1 MERTFLKKML
11 AIGLSAAM
19 AFTAAP
25 FLAQNTQAI
34 EAEAADTLTVTYTV
48 QINQNENM
56 FSSIMSSINAARA
69 PKTSAENNADSSGT
83 TTSASGTDLVYN
95 GDIEQFAID
104 RAQDLALYNTTDG
117 TKSNG
122 DSEMTADAER
132 AEVEAF
138 VTYSGALNSTPADDW
153 SKNASV
159 LNTEYK
165 SAGIGHVTYA
175 DQEFYCIVLSKNPK
189 PSKNTVNYAKTQISQ
204 VQNYLA
210 YNNVGKI
217 YAKYS
222 YNGSSDFTPVEFV
235 DGNGLSTAKYPGT
248 INVTYGQSA
257 EIPTL
262 KYAVSPKNVSGASS
276 DSVYEISQ
284 PAASPTVND
293 SNGIS
298 VSGNQVTGK
307 TIGSYTVSYVD
318 SVAGKK
324 TSFDIPVTVA
334 AADLSGGT
342 MTVDNSK
349 KYYANGTASEPDVT
363 IRVGDKI
370 LTKDT
375 DYTLAYANN
384 NPATSVT
391 NPQKA
396 TITATGKGNYTGTL
410 TGDFTI
416 QPSTGGDL
424 TGATITVTEK
434 NIVYDGKEKKP
445 KATVVLNGVTV
456 PESSYTLKYSN
467 NVKAGTA
474 TIVAA
479 AKSGDERYSKTA
491 KGTFKIAQADLSTA
505 DFTFADSDNKSN
517 TSPQYSYTGADIKPE
532 PGIKVGSETLKKNT
546 DFTYSYSNNKSIG
559 TTATVTITGKG
570 NYTGTAFAY
579 FEITQGNLAKAT
591 ITPTPS
597 TFTYNGQKQY
607 PAVVVVSIGSHQ
619 LVQGRDYTI
628 SAFPNSVDAGTYNFT
643 ITGINNFKGTDT
655 TTAFIGTLPY
665 PVSAEEFGTRLPEGS
680 SVEIVSASKEQ
691 TNIFVLCYDDVAQ
704 ETEDALRKNSFASVS
719 ENEKFT
725 PAELT
730 EQMMKRCVEL
740 EKQRDE
746 AVEKIKKLA
755 ENRQQLK
762 FAVDYLA
769 MRKDKYEAL
778 SALGF
783 TENTFVLTGF
793 IPEKYCES
801 LRKEIEK
808 KHTAYIEF
816 TDPTDEDDV
825 PVLLENG
832 RFSAPVEGI
841 TKMYAM
847 PSKDDVDPTP
857 VMAFFY
863 YLFFG
868 MMLSDAGYGLLMVIG
883 TTFALKK
890 FRLEDSMKKTLTM
903 FRNCGISTVIWGALF
918 GSWFGDIVQVV
929 GREFFGREIGSIA
942 LWFQPLDDPIKLLLF
957 SFGLGILHLFLGV
970 AVSFHMSWKDGR
982 KLDAFCDSVPVYLTV
997 LGVAPLGAGI
1007 LTEVPAVLKTIGSYM
1022 MIAGVILLVL
1032 TAGRSSKSI
1041 FGKFFGGLYALYNT
1055 ATGYLSDIL
1064 SYSRLLAL
1072 GLATGSIASVINLI
1086 GTMPENKIVKLVLLI
1101 VVFAVGH
1108 TANLA
1113 INLLGAYVHTDRL
1126 QFVELFSKFYTG
1138 GGREFQPLT
1147 VNTKYIKFKEENI
1160 ND

>member
-48 QINQNENM
+48 QVNQNENM

-117 TKSNG
+117 TKPNG
-122 DSEMTADAER
+122 NSEMTADAKS
-132 AEVEAF
+132 AGVEAF

-175 DQEFYCIVLSKNPK
+175 DQEFYCIVLSKEAK
-189 PSKNTVNYAKTQISQ
+189 PSKNTVDYTKTQIISP
-204 VQNYLA
+204 VTNHLA

-284 PAASPTVND
+284 TAAIPTVND

-307 TIGSYTVSYVD
+307 KIGSYTVSYVD

-363 IRVGDKI
+363 IRVGDKT

-532 PGIKVGSETLKKNT
+532 PGIKVDSLTLTKNT
-546 DFTYSYSNNKSIG
+546 DFTYSYSNNKAIG
-559 TTATVTITGKG
+559 TQAAVTVTGKG
-570 NYTGTAFAY
+570 NFTGTASMN
-579 FEITQGNLAKAT
+579 FEITQGDITKAT
-591 ITPTPS
+591 VTATPSS
-597 TFTYNGQKQY
+597 TFTYNGQRQY
-607 PAVVVVSIGSHQ
+607 PSYVMVSIDGHQ
-619 LVQGRDYTI
+619 LTQGVDYDL
-628 SAFPNSVDAGTYNFT
+628 SPFPTDAVNAGTYRYT
-643 ITGINNFKGTDT
+643 ITGKNNFKGTGT
-655 TTAFIGTLPY
+655 TTATGTT
-665 PVSAEEFGTRLPEGS
+665 SGTGS
-680 SVEIVSASKEQ
+680 TSTSSTTNTTSTNGTTSSDNAIVSTDKVAGTITAQYTIQAKDVSKASDISVPKISNK
-691 TNIFVLCYDDVAQ
+691 TYNGKAQ
-704 ETEDALRKNSFASVS
+704 K
-719 ENEKFT
+719 
-725 PAELT
+725 PAVTVVDNTRGAVLT
-730 EQMMKRCVEL
+730 EGTDYTRTDASNTTPGTATVTLTFSGNYTGTKTL
-740 EKQRDE
+740 SY
-746 AVEKIKKLA
+746 KIVPKKT
-755 ENRQQLK
+755 
-762 FAVDYLA
+762 
-769 MRKDKYEAL
+769 
-778 SALGF
+778 S
-783 TENTFVLTGF
+783 
-793 IPEKYCES
+793 IS
-801 LRKEIEK
+801 
-808 KHTAYIEF
+808 
-816 TDPTDEDDV
+816 
-825 PVLLENG
+825 
-832 RFSAPVEGI
+832 RFSAG
-841 TKMYAM
+841 
-847 PSKDDVDPTP
+847 
-857 VMAFFY
+857 
-863 YLFFG
+863 
-868 MMLSDAGYGLLMVIG
+868 
-883 TTFALKK
+883 KK
-890 FRLEDSMKKTLTM
+890 KATVSYKKVS
-903 FRNCGISTVIWGALF
+903 GISGY
-918 GSWFGDIVQVV
+918 QV
-929 GREFFGREIGSIA
+929 
-942 LWFQPLDDPIKLLLF
+942 K
-957 SFGLGILHLFLGV
+957 
-970 AVSFHMSWKDGR
+970 
-982 KLDAFCDSVPVYLTV
+982 
-997 LGVAPLGAGI
+997 AG
-1007 LTEVPAVLKTIGSYM
+1007 
-1022 MIAGVILLVL
+1022 
-1032 TAGRSSKSI
+1032 
-1041 FGKFFGGLYALYNT
+1041 
-1055 ATGYLSDIL
+1055 
-1064 SYSRLLAL
+1064 
-1072 GLATGSIASVINLI
+1072 
-1086 GTMPENKIVKLVLLI
+1086 
-1101 VVFAVGH
+1101 
-1108 TANLA
+1108 
-1113 INLLGAYVHTDRL
+1113 TDRA
-1126 QFVELFSKFYTG
+1126 VTKETKTNN
-1138 GGREFQPLT
+1138 T
-1147 VNTKYIKFKEENI
+1147 TKTKYTMNSLKSKKRYYFKVRTYYTTSAGKKAYSSWSGVKSVKVK
-1160 ND
+1160 

>member
-48 QINQNENM
+48 QVNQNENM

-117 TKSNG
+117 TKPNG
-122 DSEMTADAER
+122 NSEMTADAKS
-132 AEVEAF
+132 AGVEAF

-175 DQEFYCIVLSKNPK
+175 DQEFYCIVLSKEAK
-189 PSKNTVNYAKTQISQ
+189 PSKNTVDYTKTQIISP
-204 VQNYLA
+204 VTNHLA

-284 PAASPTVND
+284 TAAIPTVND

-307 TIGSYTVSYVD
+307 KIGSYTVSYVD

-324 TSFDIPVTVA
+324 TSFDIPVTVV

-410 TGDFTI
+410 TGDFSI

-532 PGIKVGSETLKKNT
+532 PGIKVDSLTLTKNT
-546 DFTYSYSNNKSIG
+546 DFTYSYSNNKAIG
-559 TTATVTITGKG
+559 TQAAVTVTGKGNFTGTASMNFEITQGDITKATVTATPSSTFMYNGQRQYPSYVMVSIDGHQLTQGVDYDLSPFPTDAVNAGTYRYTITGKNNFKGTGTTTATGTTSGTGSTSTSSTTNTTSTNGTTSSDNAIVSTDKAAGTITAQYTIQAKDVSKASDISVPKISNKTYNGKAQKPAVTVVDNTRGVVLTEGTDYTRTDASNTTPGTATVTLTFSG
-570 NYTGTAFAY
+570 NYTGTKTLSYKIVPKKTSISRVSA
-579 FEITQGNLAKAT
+579 GKKKAT
-591 ITPTPS
+591 
-597 TFTYNGQKQY
+597 
-607 PAVVVVSIGSHQ
+607 VSYKKVSG
-619 LVQGRDYTI
+619 I
-628 SAFPNSVDAGTYNFT
+628 SGYQVKAGTNRAVT
-643 ITGINNFKGTDT
+643 KETKTNNT
-655 TTAFIGTLPY
+655 T
-665 PVSAEEFGTRLPEGS
+665 
-680 SVEIVSASKEQ
+680 K
-691 TNIFVLCYDDVAQ
+691 
-704 ETEDALRKNSFASVS
+704 
-719 ENEKFT
+719 
-725 PAELT
+725 
-730 EQMMKRCVEL
+730 
-740 EKQRDE
+740 
-746 AVEKIKKLA
+746 
-755 ENRQQLK
+755 
-762 FAVDYLA
+762 
-769 MRKDKYEAL
+769 
-778 SALGF
+778 
-783 TENTFVLTGF
+783 
-793 IPEKYCES
+793 
-801 LRKEIEK
+801 
-808 KHTAYIEF
+808 
-816 TDPTDEDDV
+816 
-825 PVLLENG
+825 
-832 RFSAPVEGI
+832 
-841 TKMYAM
+841 
-847 PSKDDVDPTP
+847 
-857 VMAFFY
+857 
-863 YLFFG
+863 
-868 MMLSDAGYGLLMVIG
+868 
-883 TTFALKK
+883 
-890 FRLEDSMKKTLTM
+890 
-903 FRNCGISTVIWGALF
+903 
-918 GSWFGDIVQVV
+918 
-929 GREFFGREIGSIA
+929 
-942 LWFQPLDDPIKLLLF
+942 
-957 SFGLGILHLFLGV
+957 
-970 AVSFHMSWKDGR
+970 
-982 KLDAFCDSVPVYLTV
+982 
-997 LGVAPLGAGI
+997 
-1007 LTEVPAVLKTIGSYM
+1007 
-1022 MIAGVILLVL
+1022 
-1032 TAGRSSKSI
+1032 
-1041 FGKFFGGLYALYNT
+1041 
-1055 ATGYLSDIL
+1055 
-1064 SYSRLLAL
+1064 
-1072 GLATGSIASVINLI
+1072 
-1086 GTMPENKIVKLVLLI
+1086 
-1101 VVFAVGH
+1101 
-1108 TANLA
+1108 
-1113 INLLGAYVHTDRL
+1113 
-1126 QFVELFSKFYTG
+1126 
-1138 GGREFQPLT
+1138 
-1147 VNTKYIKFKEENI
+1147 TKYTMNSLKSKKRYYFKVRTYYTTSAGKKVYSSWSGVKSVKVK
-1160 ND
+1160 

>member
-117 TKSNG
+117 TKPNG

-175 DQEFYCIVLSKNPK
+175 DQEFYCIVLSKNTK

-318 SVAGKK
+318 SMAGKK

-532 PGIKVGSETLKKNT
+532 PGIKVDSLTLTKNT
-546 DFTYSYSNNKSIG
+546 DFTYSYSNNKAIG
-559 TTATVTITGKG
+559 TQAAVTVTGKG
-570 NYTGTAFAY
+570 NFTGTASMN
-579 FEITQGNLAKAT
+579 FEITQGDITKAT
-591 ITPTPS
+591 VTATPSS
-597 TFTYNGQKQY
+597 TFTYNGQRQY
-607 PAVVVVSIGSHQ
+607 PSYVMVSIDGHQ
-619 LVQGRDYTI
+619 LTQGVDYDL
-628 SAFPNSVDAGTYNFT
+628 SPFPTDAVNAGTYRYT
-643 ITGINNFKGTDT
+643 ITGKNNFKGTGT
-655 TTAFIGTLPY
+655 TTATGTTSGTGSTSASSTTNTTATNGTTSSDNAIVSTDKAAGTITAQYTIQAKDVSKASDISVPKISDRTYNGKAQKPAVTVVDNTRGAVLTRTDASNTTPGTATVTLTFSGNY
-665 PVSAEEFGTRLPEGS
+665 TGTKTLSYKIVPKETSISRVSAGKKKAT
-680 SVEIVSASKEQ
+680 VSYK
-691 TNIFVLCYDDVAQ
+691 
-704 ETEDALRKNSFASVS
+704 KVS
-719 ENEKFT
+719 
-725 PAELT
+725 
-730 EQMMKRCVEL
+730 
-740 EKQRDE
+740 
-746 AVEKIKKLA
+746 
-755 ENRQQLK
+755 
-762 FAVDYLA
+762 
-769 MRKDKYEAL
+769 
-778 SALGF
+778 
-783 TENTFVLTGF
+783 
-793 IPEKYCES
+793 
-801 LRKEIEK
+801 
-808 KHTAYIEF
+808 
-816 TDPTDEDDV
+816 
-825 PVLLENG
+825 
-832 RFSAPVEGI
+832 
-841 TKMYAM
+841 
-847 PSKDDVDPTP
+847 
-857 VMAFFY
+857 
-863 YLFFG
+863 
-868 MMLSDAGYGLLMVIG
+868 
-883 TTFALKK
+883 
-890 FRLEDSMKKTLTM
+890 
-903 FRNCGISTVIWGALF
+903 GISGY
-918 GSWFGDIVQVV
+918 QV
-929 GREFFGREIGSIA
+929 
-942 LWFQPLDDPIKLLLF
+942 K
-957 SFGLGILHLFLGV
+957 
-970 AVSFHMSWKDGR
+970 
-982 KLDAFCDSVPVYLTV
+982 
-997 LGVAPLGAGI
+997 AG
-1007 LTEVPAVLKTIGSYM
+1007 
-1022 MIAGVILLVL
+1022 
-1032 TAGRSSKSI
+1032 
-1041 FGKFFGGLYALYNT
+1041 
-1055 ATGYLSDIL
+1055 
-1064 SYSRLLAL
+1064 
-1072 GLATGSIASVINLI
+1072 
-1086 GTMPENKIVKLVLLI
+1086 
-1101 VVFAVGH
+1101 
-1108 TANLA
+1108 
-1113 INLLGAYVHTDRL
+1113 TDRE
-1126 QFVELFSKFYTG
+1126 VTKGTK
-1138 GGREFQPLT
+1138 T
-1147 VNTKYIKFKEENI
+1147 NNTTKTKYTMNSLKSKKRYYFKVRTYYTTSAGKKAYSSWSGVKSVKVK
-1160 ND
+1160 

>member
-48 QINQNENM
+48 QVNQNENM

-117 TKSNG
+117 TKPNG
-122 DSEMTADAER
+122 NSEMTADAKS
-132 AEVEAF
+132 AGVEAF

-175 DQEFYCIVLSKNPK
+175 DQEFYCIVLSKEAK
-189 PSKNTVNYAKTQISQ
+189 PSKNTVDYTKTQIISP
-204 VQNYLA
+204 VTNHLA

-284 PAASPTVND
+284 TAAIPTVND

-307 TIGSYTVSYVD
+307 KIGSYTVSYVD

-363 IRVGDKI
+363 IRVGDKT

-479 AKSGDERYSKTA
+479 AKSGDERYSGVA
-491 KGTFKIAQADLSTA
+491 KGTFTIAQADLSTA

-532 PGIKVGSETLKKNT
+532 PGIKVDSLTLTKNT
-546 DFTYSYSNNKSIG
+546 DFTYSYSNNKAIG
-559 TTATVTITGKG
+559 TQAAVTVTGKG
-570 NYTGTAFAY
+570 NFTGTASMN
-579 FEITQGNLAKAT
+579 FEITQGDITKAT
-591 ITPTPS
+591 VTATPSS
-597 TFTYNGQKQY
+597 TFTYNGQRQY
-607 PAVVVVSIGSHQ
+607 PSYVMVSIDGHQ
-619 LVQGRDYTI
+619 LTQGVDYDL
-628 SAFPNSVDAGTYNFT
+628 SPFPTDAVNAGTYRYT
-643 ITGINNFKGTDT
+643 ITGKNNFKGTGT
-655 TTAFIGTLPY
+655 TTATGTTSGTGSTSTSSTTNTTSTNGTTSSDNAIVSTDKVAGTITAQYTIQAKDVSKASDISVPKISNKTYNGKAQKPAVTVVDNTRGAVLTEGTDYTRTDASNTTPGTATVTLTFSGNY
-665 PVSAEEFGTRLPEGS
+665 TGTKTLSYKIVPKKTSISRVSAGKKKAT
-680 SVEIVSASKEQ
+680 VSYK
-691 TNIFVLCYDDVAQ
+691 
-704 ETEDALRKNSFASVS
+704 KVS
-719 ENEKFT
+719 
-725 PAELT
+725 
-730 EQMMKRCVEL
+730 
-740 EKQRDE
+740 
-746 AVEKIKKLA
+746 
-755 ENRQQLK
+755 
-762 FAVDYLA
+762 
-769 MRKDKYEAL
+769 
-778 SALGF
+778 
-783 TENTFVLTGF
+783 
-793 IPEKYCES
+793 
-801 LRKEIEK
+801 
-808 KHTAYIEF
+808 
-816 TDPTDEDDV
+816 
-825 PVLLENG
+825 
-832 RFSAPVEGI
+832 
-841 TKMYAM
+841 
-847 PSKDDVDPTP
+847 
-857 VMAFFY
+857 
-863 YLFFG
+863 
-868 MMLSDAGYGLLMVIG
+868 
-883 TTFALKK
+883 
-890 FRLEDSMKKTLTM
+890 
-903 FRNCGISTVIWGALF
+903 GISGY
-918 GSWFGDIVQVV
+918 QV
-929 GREFFGREIGSIA
+929 
-942 LWFQPLDDPIKLLLF
+942 K
-957 SFGLGILHLFLGV
+957 
-970 AVSFHMSWKDGR
+970 
-982 KLDAFCDSVPVYLTV
+982 
-997 LGVAPLGAGI
+997 AG
-1007 LTEVPAVLKTIGSYM
+1007 
-1022 MIAGVILLVL
+1022 
-1032 TAGRSSKSI
+1032 
-1041 FGKFFGGLYALYNT
+1041 
-1055 ATGYLSDIL
+1055 
-1064 SYSRLLAL
+1064 
-1072 GLATGSIASVINLI
+1072 
-1086 GTMPENKIVKLVLLI
+1086 
-1101 VVFAVGH
+1101 
-1108 TANLA
+1108 
-1113 INLLGAYVHTDRL
+1113 TDRA
-1126 QFVELFSKFYTG
+1126 VTKETKTNN
-1138 GGREFQPLT
+1138 T
-1147 VNTKYIKFKEENI
+1147 TKTKYTMNSLKSKKRYYFKVRTYYTTSAGKKAYSSWSGVKSVKVK
-1160 ND
+1160 

>member
-19 AFTAAP
+19 TFTAAP
-25 FLAQNTQAI
+25 FLAQNTEAL
-34 EAEAADTLTVTYTV
+34 EAEAADILTVTYTV
-48 QINQNENM
+48 QVNQNENM

-117 TKSNG
+117 TKPNG
-122 DSEMTADAER
+122 NSEMTADAKS
-132 AEVEAF
+132 AGVEAF

-175 DQEFYCIVLSKNPK
+175 DQEFYCIVLSKEAK
-189 PSKNTVNYAKTQISQ
+189 PSKNTVDYTKTQIISP
-204 VQNYLA
+204 VTNYLA

-284 PAASPTVND
+284 TAASPTVND

-532 PGIKVGSETLKKNT
+532 PGIKVDSLTLTKNT
-546 DFTYSYSNNKSIG
+546 DFTYSYSNNKAIG
-559 TTATVTITGKG
+559 TQAAVTVTGKG
-570 NYTGTAFAY
+570 NFTGTASMN
-579 FEITQGNLAKAT
+579 FEITQGDITKAT
-591 ITPTPS
+591 VTATPSS
-597 TFTYNGQKQY
+597 TFTYNGQRQY
-607 PAVVVVSIGSHQ
+607 PSYVMVSINGHQ
-619 LVQGRDYTI
+619 LTQGVDYDL
-628 SAFPNSVDAGTYNFT
+628 SPFPTDAVNAGTYRYT
-643 ITGINNFKGTDT
+643 ITGKNNFKGTGT
-655 TTAFIGTLPY
+655 TTATGTTSGTGSTSTSSTTNTTSTNGTTSSDNAIVSTDKAAGTITAQYTIQAKDVSKASDISVPKISDKTYNGKAQKPAVTVVDNTRGAVLTEGTDYTRTDASNTTPGTATVTLTFSGNY
-665 PVSAEEFGTRLPEGS
+665 TGTKTLSYKIVPKKTSISRVSAGKKKAT
-680 SVEIVSASKEQ
+680 VSYK
-691 TNIFVLCYDDVAQ
+691 
-704 ETEDALRKNSFASVS
+704 KVS
-719 ENEKFT
+719 
-725 PAELT
+725 
-730 EQMMKRCVEL
+730 
-740 EKQRDE
+740 
-746 AVEKIKKLA
+746 
-755 ENRQQLK
+755 
-762 FAVDYLA
+762 
-769 MRKDKYEAL
+769 
-778 SALGF
+778 
-783 TENTFVLTGF
+783 
-793 IPEKYCES
+793 
-801 LRKEIEK
+801 
-808 KHTAYIEF
+808 
-816 TDPTDEDDV
+816 
-825 PVLLENG
+825 
-832 RFSAPVEGI
+832 
-841 TKMYAM
+841 
-847 PSKDDVDPTP
+847 
-857 VMAFFY
+857 
-863 YLFFG
+863 
-868 MMLSDAGYGLLMVIG
+868 
-883 TTFALKK
+883 
-890 FRLEDSMKKTLTM
+890 
-903 FRNCGISTVIWGALF
+903 GISGY
-918 GSWFGDIVQVV
+918 QVKA
-929 GREFFGREIGSIA
+929 GTNR
-942 LWFQPLDDPIKLLLF
+942 
-957 SFGLGILHLFLGV
+957 
-970 AVSFHMSWKDGR
+970 AV
-982 KLDAFCDSVPVYLTV
+982 
-997 LGVAPLGAGI
+997 
-1007 LTEVPAVLKTIGSYM
+1007 TEGTKTN
-1022 MIAGVILLVL
+1022 
-1032 TAGRSSKSI
+1032 
-1041 FGKFFGGLYALYNT
+1041 NT
-1055 ATGYLSDIL
+1055 T
-1064 SYSRLLAL
+1064 
-1072 GLATGSIASVINLI
+1072 
-1086 GTMPENKIVKLVLLI
+1086 K
-1101 VVFAVGH
+1101 
-1108 TANLA
+1108 
-1113 INLLGAYVHTDRL
+1113 
-1126 QFVELFSKFYTG
+1126 
-1138 GGREFQPLT
+1138 
-1147 VNTKYIKFKEENI
+1147 TKYTMNSLKSKKRYYFKVRTYYTTSAGKKAYSSWSGVKSVKVK
-1160 ND
+1160 

>member
-1 MERTFLKKML
+1 MAKLRMKKIEL
-11 AIGLSAAM
+11 I
-19 AFTAAP
+19 AP
-25 FLAQNTQAI
+25 
-34 EAEAADTLTVTYTV
+34 LT
-48 QINQNENM
+48 
-56 FSSIMSSINAARA
+56 
-69 PKTSAENNADSSGT
+69 D
-83 TTSASGTDLVYN
+83 
-95 GDIEQFAID
+95 
-104 RAQDLALYNTTDG
+104 
-117 TKSNG
+117 
-122 DSEMTADAER
+122 
-132 AEVEAF
+132 
-138 VTYSGALNSTPADDW
+138 
-153 SKNASV
+153 
-159 LNTEYK
+159 
-165 SAGIGHVTYA
+165 
-175 DQEFYCIVLSKNPK
+175 
-189 PSKNTVNYAKTQISQ
+189 
-204 VQNYLA
+204 
-210 YNNVGKI
+210 
-217 YAKYS
+217 
-222 YNGSSDFTPVEFV
+222 
-235 DGNGLSTAKYPGT
+235 
-248 INVTYGQSA
+248 
-257 EIPTL
+257 
-262 KYAVSPKNVSGASS
+262 
-276 DSVYEISQ
+276 
-284 PAASPTVND
+284 
-293 SNGIS
+293 
-298 VSGNQVTGK
+298 
-307 TIGSYTVSYVD
+307 
-318 SVAGKK
+318 
-324 TSFDIPVTVA
+324 
-334 AADLSGGT
+334 
-342 MTVDNSK
+342 SK
-349 KYYANGTASEPDVT
+349 KIIELLQRRGVVELCRNEDEGLEQ
-363 IRVGDKI
+363 
-370 LTKDT
+370 
-375 DYTLAYANN
+375 
-384 NPATSVT
+384 TSVT
-391 NPQKA
+391 
-396 TITATGKGNYTGTL
+396 
-410 TGDFTI
+410 
-416 QPSTGGDL
+416 
-424 TGATITVTEK
+424 TVTGSFDK
-434 NIVYDGKEKKP
+434 FRT
-445 KATVVLNGVTV
+445 TVMQALDVL
-456 PESSYTLKYSN
+456 
-467 NVKAGTA
+467 
-474 TIVAA
+474 
-479 AKSGDERYSKTA
+479 ERYEPEKAALTDMLGGRTEVEKHAFGKSAMQLEKIMNTANEILRCSKA
-491 KGTFKIAQADLSTA
+491 VAE
-505 DFTFADSDNKSN
+505 ADS
-517 TSPQYSYTGADIKPE
+517 
-532 PGIKVGSETLKKNT
+532 ET
-546 DFTYSYSNNKSIG
+546 
-559 TTATVTITGKG
+559 
-570 NYTGTAFAY
+570 
-579 FEITQGNLAKAT
+579 Q
-591 ITPTPS
+591 
-597 TFTYNGQKQY
+597 
-607 PAVVVVSIGSHQ
+607 Q
-619 LVQGRDYTI
+619 LETRCDMLRQWLPLDV
-628 SAFPNSVDAGTYNFT
+628 PL
-643 ITGINNFKGTDT
+643 NFKGTDT

-740 EKQRDE
+740 EKQREE

-783 TENTFVLTGF
+783 TENTFVLSGF

-847 PSKDDVDPTP
+847 PSKGDVDPTP

-1086 GTMPENKIVKLVLLI
+1086 GTMPENKIVKFVLLI

>member
-48 QINQNENM
+48 QVNQNENM

-104 RAQDLALYNTTDG
+104 RAQDLALYNTTDR
-117 TKSNG
+117 TKPNG
-122 DSEMTADAER
+122 NSEMTADAKS
-132 AEVEAF
+132 AGVEAF

-175 DQEFYCIVLSKNPK
+175 DQEFYCIVLSKEAK
-189 PSKNTVNYAKTQISQ
+189 PSKNTVDYTKTQIISP
-204 VQNYLA
+204 VTNHLA

-217 YAKYS
+217 YAKYY
-222 YNGSSDFTPVEFV
+222 YNGSSEFTPVEFV

-284 PAASPTVND
+284 TAAIPTVND

-307 TIGSYTVSYVD
+307 KIGSYTVSYVD

-324 TSFDIPVTVA
+324 TSFDIPVTVV

-363 IRVGDKI
+363 IKVGNNT

-410 TGDFTI
+410 TGDFSI

-532 PGIKVGSETLKKNT
+532 PGIKVDSLTLTKNT
-546 DFTYSYSNNKSIG
+546 DFTYSYSNNKAIG
-559 TTATVTITGKG
+559 TQAAVTVTGKG
-570 NYTGTAFAY
+570 NFTGTASMN
-579 FEITQGNLAKAT
+579 FEITQGDITKAT
-591 ITPTPS
+591 VTATPSS
-597 TFTYNGQKQY
+597 TFTYNGQRQY
-607 PAVVVVSIGSHQ
+607 PSYVMVSIDGHQ
-619 LVQGRDYTI
+619 LTQGVDYDL
-628 SAFPNSVDAGTYNFT
+628 SPFPTDAVNAGTYRYT
-643 ITGINNFKGTDT
+643 ITGKNNFKGTGT
-655 TTAFIGTLPY
+655 TTATGTTSGTGSTSTSSTTNTTSTNGTTSSDNAIVSTDKAAGTITAQYTIQAKDVSKASDISVPQISNKTYNGKAQKPAVTVVDNTRGAVLTEGTDYTRTDASNTTPGTATVTLTFSGNY
-665 PVSAEEFGTRLPEGS
+665 TGTKTLSYKIVPKKTSISRVSAGKKKAT
-680 SVEIVSASKEQ
+680 VSYK
-691 TNIFVLCYDDVAQ
+691 
-704 ETEDALRKNSFASVS
+704 KVS
-719 ENEKFT
+719 
-725 PAELT
+725 
-730 EQMMKRCVEL
+730 
-740 EKQRDE
+740 
-746 AVEKIKKLA
+746 
-755 ENRQQLK
+755 
-762 FAVDYLA
+762 
-769 MRKDKYEAL
+769 
-778 SALGF
+778 
-783 TENTFVLTGF
+783 
-793 IPEKYCES
+793 
-801 LRKEIEK
+801 
-808 KHTAYIEF
+808 
-816 TDPTDEDDV
+816 
-825 PVLLENG
+825 
-832 RFSAPVEGI
+832 
-841 TKMYAM
+841 
-847 PSKDDVDPTP
+847 
-857 VMAFFY
+857 
-863 YLFFG
+863 
-868 MMLSDAGYGLLMVIG
+868 
-883 TTFALKK
+883 
-890 FRLEDSMKKTLTM
+890 
-903 FRNCGISTVIWGALF
+903 GISGY
-918 GSWFGDIVQVV
+918 QVKA
-929 GREFFGREIGSIA
+929 GTNR
-942 LWFQPLDDPIKLLLF
+942 
-957 SFGLGILHLFLGV
+957 
-970 AVSFHMSWKDGR
+970 AVTKE
-982 KLDAFCDSVPVYLTV
+982 T
-997 LGVAPLGAGI
+997 
-1007 LTEVPAVLKTIGSYM
+1007 KTN
-1022 MIAGVILLVL
+1022 
-1032 TAGRSSKSI
+1032 
-1041 FGKFFGGLYALYNT
+1041 NT
-1055 ATGYLSDIL
+1055 T
-1064 SYSRLLAL
+1064 
-1072 GLATGSIASVINLI
+1072 
-1086 GTMPENKIVKLVLLI
+1086 K
-1101 VVFAVGH
+1101 
-1108 TANLA
+1108 
-1113 INLLGAYVHTDRL
+1113 
-1126 QFVELFSKFYTG
+1126 
-1138 GGREFQPLT
+1138 
-1147 VNTKYIKFKEENI
+1147 TKYTMNSLKSKKRYYFKVRTYYTTSAGKKVYSSWSGVKSVKVK
-1160 ND
+1160 

>member
-48 QINQNENM
+48 QVNQNENM

-117 TKSNG
+117 TKPNG
-122 DSEMTADAER
+122 NSEMTADAKS
-132 AEVEAF
+132 AGVEAF

-175 DQEFYCIVLSKNPK
+175 DQEFYCIVLSKEAK
-189 PSKNTVNYAKTQISQ
+189 PSKNTVDYTKTQIISP
-204 VQNYLA
+204 VTNHLA

-284 PAASPTVND
+284 TAAIPTVND

-307 TIGSYTVSYVD
+307 KIGSYTVSYVD

-324 TSFDIPVTVA
+324 TSFDIPVTVV

-363 IRVGDKI
+363 IKVGNNT

-410 TGDFTI
+410 TGDFSI

-532 PGIKVGSETLKKNT
+532 PGIKVDSLTLTKNT
-546 DFTYSYSNNKSIG
+546 DFTYSYSNNKAIG
-559 TTATVTITGKG
+559 TQAAVTVTGKG
-570 NYTGTAFAY
+570 NFTGTASMN
-579 FEITQGNLAKAT
+579 FEITQGDITKAT
-591 ITPTPS
+591 VTATPSS
-597 TFTYNGQKQY
+597 TFTYNGQRQY
-607 PAVVVVSIGSHQ
+607 PSYVMVSIDGHQ
-619 LVQGRDYTI
+619 LTQGVDYDL
-628 SAFPNSVDAGTYNFT
+628 SPFPTDAVNAGTYRYT
-643 ITGINNFKGTDT
+643 ITGKNNFKGTGT
-655 TTAFIGTLPY
+655 TTATGTTSGTGSTSTSSTTNTTSTNGTTSSDNAIVSTDKAAGTITAQYTIQAKDVSKASDISVPQISNKTYNGKAQKPAVTVVDNTRGAVLTEGTDYTRTDASNTTPGTATVTLTFSGNY
-665 PVSAEEFGTRLPEGS
+665 TGTKTLSYKIVPKKTSISRVSAGKKKAT
-680 SVEIVSASKEQ
+680 VSYK
-691 TNIFVLCYDDVAQ
+691 
-704 ETEDALRKNSFASVS
+704 KVS
-719 ENEKFT
+719 
-725 PAELT
+725 
-730 EQMMKRCVEL
+730 
-740 EKQRDE
+740 
-746 AVEKIKKLA
+746 
-755 ENRQQLK
+755 
-762 FAVDYLA
+762 
-769 MRKDKYEAL
+769 
-778 SALGF
+778 
-783 TENTFVLTGF
+783 
-793 IPEKYCES
+793 
-801 LRKEIEK
+801 
-808 KHTAYIEF
+808 
-816 TDPTDEDDV
+816 
-825 PVLLENG
+825 
-832 RFSAPVEGI
+832 
-841 TKMYAM
+841 
-847 PSKDDVDPTP
+847 
-857 VMAFFY
+857 
-863 YLFFG
+863 
-868 MMLSDAGYGLLMVIG
+868 
-883 TTFALKK
+883 
-890 FRLEDSMKKTLTM
+890 
-903 FRNCGISTVIWGALF
+903 GISGY
-918 GSWFGDIVQVV
+918 QVKA
-929 GREFFGREIGSIA
+929 GTNR
-942 LWFQPLDDPIKLLLF
+942 
-957 SFGLGILHLFLGV
+957 
-970 AVSFHMSWKDGR
+970 AVTKE
-982 KLDAFCDSVPVYLTV
+982 T
-997 LGVAPLGAGI
+997 
-1007 LTEVPAVLKTIGSYM
+1007 KTN
-1022 MIAGVILLVL
+1022 
-1032 TAGRSSKSI
+1032 
-1041 FGKFFGGLYALYNT
+1041 NT
-1055 ATGYLSDIL
+1055 T
-1064 SYSRLLAL
+1064 
-1072 GLATGSIASVINLI
+1072 
-1086 GTMPENKIVKLVLLI
+1086 K
-1101 VVFAVGH
+1101 
-1108 TANLA
+1108 
-1113 INLLGAYVHTDRL
+1113 
-1126 QFVELFSKFYTG
+1126 
-1138 GGREFQPLT
+1138 
-1147 VNTKYIKFKEENI
+1147 TKYTMNSLKSKKRYYFKVRTYYTTSAGKKVYSSWSGVKSVKVK
-1160 ND
+1160 

>member
-25 FLAQNTQAI
+25 FLAQNTEAI

-117 TKSNG
+117 TKPNG

-175 DQEFYCIVLSKNPK
+175 DQEFYCIVLSKEAK

-293 SNGIS
+293 SRGIS

-532 PGIKVGSETLKKNT
+532 PGIKVGSLTLTKNT
-546 DFTYSYSNNKSIG
+546 DFTYSYSNNKAIG
-559 TTATVTITGKG
+559 TQAAVTVTGKG
-570 NYTGTAFAY
+570 NFTGTASMN
-579 FEITQGNLAKAT
+579 FEITQGDITKAT
-591 ITPTPS
+591 VTATPSS
-597 TFTYNGQKQY
+597 TFTYNGQRQY
-607 PAVVVVSIGSHQ
+607 PSYVMVSIDGHQ
-619 LVQGRDYTI
+619 LTQGVDYDL
-628 SAFPNSVDAGTYNFT
+628 SPFPTDAVNAGTYRYT
-643 ITGINNFKGTDT
+643 ITGKNNFKGTGT
-655 TTAFIGTLPY
+655 TTATGTTSGTGSTSTSSTTNTTSTNGTTSSDNAIVSTDKAAGTITAQYTIQAKDVSKASDISVPNISNKTYNGKAQKPAVTVVDNTRGAVLTEGTDYTRTDASNTTPGTATVTLTFIGNYTGTKTLSYKIVPKETSISR
-665 PVSAEEFGTRLPEGS
+665 VSAGKKKAT
-680 SVEIVSASKEQ
+680 VSYK
-691 TNIFVLCYDDVAQ
+691 
-704 ETEDALRKNSFASVS
+704 KVS
-719 ENEKFT
+719 
-725 PAELT
+725 
-730 EQMMKRCVEL
+730 
-740 EKQRDE
+740 
-746 AVEKIKKLA
+746 
-755 ENRQQLK
+755 
-762 FAVDYLA
+762 
-769 MRKDKYEAL
+769 
-778 SALGF
+778 
-783 TENTFVLTGF
+783 
-793 IPEKYCES
+793 
-801 LRKEIEK
+801 
-808 KHTAYIEF
+808 
-816 TDPTDEDDV
+816 
-825 PVLLENG
+825 
-832 RFSAPVEGI
+832 
-841 TKMYAM
+841 
-847 PSKDDVDPTP
+847 
-857 VMAFFY
+857 
-863 YLFFG
+863 
-868 MMLSDAGYGLLMVIG
+868 
-883 TTFALKK
+883 
-890 FRLEDSMKKTLTM
+890 
-903 FRNCGISTVIWGALF
+903 GISGY
-918 GSWFGDIVQVV
+918 QVKA
-929 GREFFGREIGSIA
+929 GTNR
-942 LWFQPLDDPIKLLLF
+942 
-957 SFGLGILHLFLGV
+957 
-970 AVSFHMSWKDGR
+970 AVTKG
-982 KLDAFCDSVPVYLTV
+982 T
-997 LGVAPLGAGI
+997 
-1007 LTEVPAVLKTIGSYM
+1007 KT
-1022 MIAGVILLVL
+1022 
-1032 TAGRSSKSI
+1032 K
-1041 FGKFFGGLYALYNT
+1041 NT
-1055 ATGYLSDIL
+1055 T
-1064 SYSRLLAL
+1064 
-1072 GLATGSIASVINLI
+1072 
-1086 GTMPENKIVKLVLLI
+1086 K
-1101 VVFAVGH
+1101 
-1108 TANLA
+1108 
-1113 INLLGAYVHTDRL
+1113 
-1126 QFVELFSKFYTG
+1126 
-1138 GGREFQPLT
+1138 
-1147 VNTKYIKFKEENI
+1147 TKYTMNSLKSKKRYYFKVRTYYTTSAGKKAYSSWSGVKSVKVK
-1160 ND
+1160 

>member
-48 QINQNENM
+48 QVNQNENM

-117 TKSNG
+117 TKPNG
-122 DSEMTADAER
+122 NSEMTADAKS
-132 AEVEAF
+132 AGVEAF

-175 DQEFYCIVLSKNPK
+175 DQECYCIVLSKEAK
-189 PSKNTVNYAKTQISQ
+189 PSKNTVDYTKTQIISP
-204 VQNYLA
+204 VTNHLA

-284 PAASPTVND
+284 TAAIPTVND

-307 TIGSYTVSYVD
+307 KIGSYTVSYVD

-324 TSFDIPVTVA
+324 TSFDIPVTVV

-363 IRVGDKI
+363 IKVGNNT

-410 TGDFTI
+410 TGDFSI

-532 PGIKVGSETLKKNT
+532 PGIKVDSLTLTKNT
-546 DFTYSYSNNKSIG
+546 DFTYSYSNNKAIG
-559 TTATVTITGKG
+559 TQAAVTVTGKG
-570 NYTGTAFAY
+570 NFTGTASMN
-579 FEITQGNLAKAT
+579 FEITQGDITKAT
-591 ITPTPS
+591 VTATPSS
-597 TFTYNGQKQY
+597 TFTYNGQRQY
-607 PAVVVVSIGSHQ
+607 PSYVMVSIDGHQ
-619 LVQGRDYTI
+619 LTQGVDYDL
-628 SAFPNSVDAGTYNFT
+628 SPFPTDAVNAGTYRYT
-643 ITGINNFKGTDT
+643 ITGKNNFKGTGT
-655 TTAFIGTLPY
+655 TTATGTTSGTGSTSTSSTTNTTSTNGTTSSDNAIVSTDKAAGTITAQYTIQAKDVSKASDISVPQISNKTYNGKAQKPAVTVVDNTRGAVLTEGTDYTRTDASNTTPGTATVTLTFSGNY
-665 PVSAEEFGTRLPEGS
+665 TGTKTLSYKIVPKKTSISRVSAGKKKAT
-680 SVEIVSASKEQ
+680 VSYK
-691 TNIFVLCYDDVAQ
+691 
-704 ETEDALRKNSFASVS
+704 KVS
-719 ENEKFT
+719 
-725 PAELT
+725 
-730 EQMMKRCVEL
+730 
-740 EKQRDE
+740 
-746 AVEKIKKLA
+746 
-755 ENRQQLK
+755 
-762 FAVDYLA
+762 
-769 MRKDKYEAL
+769 
-778 SALGF
+778 
-783 TENTFVLTGF
+783 
-793 IPEKYCES
+793 
-801 LRKEIEK
+801 
-808 KHTAYIEF
+808 
-816 TDPTDEDDV
+816 
-825 PVLLENG
+825 
-832 RFSAPVEGI
+832 
-841 TKMYAM
+841 
-847 PSKDDVDPTP
+847 
-857 VMAFFY
+857 
-863 YLFFG
+863 
-868 MMLSDAGYGLLMVIG
+868 
-883 TTFALKK
+883 
-890 FRLEDSMKKTLTM
+890 
-903 FRNCGISTVIWGALF
+903 GISGY
-918 GSWFGDIVQVV
+918 QVKA
-929 GREFFGREIGSIA
+929 GTNR
-942 LWFQPLDDPIKLLLF
+942 
-957 SFGLGILHLFLGV
+957 
-970 AVSFHMSWKDGR
+970 AVTKE
-982 KLDAFCDSVPVYLTV
+982 T
-997 LGVAPLGAGI
+997 
-1007 LTEVPAVLKTIGSYM
+1007 KTN
-1022 MIAGVILLVL
+1022 
-1032 TAGRSSKSI
+1032 
-1041 FGKFFGGLYALYNT
+1041 NT
-1055 ATGYLSDIL
+1055 T
-1064 SYSRLLAL
+1064 
-1072 GLATGSIASVINLI
+1072 
-1086 GTMPENKIVKLVLLI
+1086 K
-1101 VVFAVGH
+1101 
-1108 TANLA
+1108 
-1113 INLLGAYVHTDRL
+1113 
-1126 QFVELFSKFYTG
+1126 
-1138 GGREFQPLT
+1138 
-1147 VNTKYIKFKEENI
+1147 TKYTMNSLKSKKRYYFKVRTYYTTSAGKKVYSSWSGVKSVKVK
-1160 ND
+1160 

>member
-1 MERTFLKKML
+1 
-11 AIGLSAAM
+11 
-19 AFTAAP
+19 
-25 FLAQNTQAI
+25 
-34 EAEAADTLTVTYTV
+34 
-48 QINQNENM
+48 
-56 FSSIMSSINAARA
+56 
-69 PKTSAENNADSSGT
+69 
-83 TTSASGTDLVYN
+83 
-95 GDIEQFAID
+95 
-104 RAQDLALYNTTDG
+104 
-117 TKSNG
+117 
-122 DSEMTADAER
+122 MTADAKS
-132 AEVEAF
+132 AGVEAF

-175 DQEFYCIVLSKNPK
+175 DQEFYCIVLSKNPT

-204 VQNYLA
+204 VPNDLA

-284 PAASPTVND
+284 TAASPTVND
-293 SNGIS
+293 SEGIS

-363 IRVGDKI
+363 IKVGNNT

-532 PGIKVGSETLKKNT
+532 PGIKVDSLTLTKNT
-546 DFTYSYSNNKSIG
+546 DFTYSYSNNKAIG
-559 TTATVTITGKG
+559 TQAAVTVTGKG
-570 NYTGTAFAY
+570 NFTGTASMN
-579 FEITQGNLAKAT
+579 FEITQGDITKAT
-591 ITPTPS
+591 VTATPSS
-597 TFTYNGQKQY
+597 TFTYNGQRQY
-607 PAVVVVSIGSHQ
+607 PSYVMVSIDGHQ
-619 LVQGRDYTI
+619 LTQGVDYDL
-628 SAFPNSVDAGTYNFT
+628 SPFPTDAVNAGTYRYT
-643 ITGINNFKGTDT
+643 ITGKNNFKGTRT
-655 TTAFIGTLPY
+655 TTATGTTSGTGTTSTSSTTNTTSTNGTTSSDNAIVSTDKAAGTITAQYTIQAKDVSKASDISVPKISNKTYNGKAQKPAVTVVDNTRGAVLTEGTDYTRTDPSNTTPGTATVTLTFSGNY
-665 PVSAEEFGTRLPEGS
+665 TGTKTLSYKIVPKKTSISRVSAGKKKAT
-680 SVEIVSASKEQ
+680 VSYK
-691 TNIFVLCYDDVAQ
+691 
-704 ETEDALRKNSFASVS
+704 KVS
-719 ENEKFT
+719 
-725 PAELT
+725 
-730 EQMMKRCVEL
+730 
-740 EKQRDE
+740 
-746 AVEKIKKLA
+746 
-755 ENRQQLK
+755 
-762 FAVDYLA
+762 
-769 MRKDKYEAL
+769 
-778 SALGF
+778 
-783 TENTFVLTGF
+783 
-793 IPEKYCES
+793 
-801 LRKEIEK
+801 
-808 KHTAYIEF
+808 
-816 TDPTDEDDV
+816 
-825 PVLLENG
+825 
-832 RFSAPVEGI
+832 
-841 TKMYAM
+841 
-847 PSKDDVDPTP
+847 
-857 VMAFFY
+857 
-863 YLFFG
+863 
-868 MMLSDAGYGLLMVIG
+868 
-883 TTFALKK
+883 
-890 FRLEDSMKKTLTM
+890 
-903 FRNCGISTVIWGALF
+903 GISGY
-918 GSWFGDIVQVV
+918 QVKA
-929 GREFFGREIGSIA
+929 GTNR
-942 LWFQPLDDPIKLLLF
+942 
-957 SFGLGILHLFLGV
+957 
-970 AVSFHMSWKDGR
+970 AVTKG
-982 KLDAFCDSVPVYLTV
+982 T
-997 LGVAPLGAGI
+997 
-1007 LTEVPAVLKTIGSYM
+1007 KT
-1022 MIAGVILLVL
+1022 
-1032 TAGRSSKSI
+1032 K
-1041 FGKFFGGLYALYNT
+1041 NT
-1055 ATGYLSDIL
+1055 T
-1064 SYSRLLAL
+1064 
-1072 GLATGSIASVINLI
+1072 
-1086 GTMPENKIVKLVLLI
+1086 K
-1101 VVFAVGH
+1101 
-1108 TANLA
+1108 
-1113 INLLGAYVHTDRL
+1113 
-1126 QFVELFSKFYTG
+1126 
-1138 GGREFQPLT
+1138 
-1147 VNTKYIKFKEENI
+1147 TKYTMNSLKSDKRYYFKVRTYYTTSAGKKAYSSWSGVKSVKVK
-1160 ND
+1160 

>member
-1 MERTFLKKML
+1 MAKLRMKKIEL
-11 AIGLSAAM
+11 I
-19 AFTAAP
+19 AP
-25 FLAQNTQAI
+25 
-34 EAEAADTLTVTYTV
+34 LT
-48 QINQNENM
+48 
-56 FSSIMSSINAARA
+56 
-69 PKTSAENNADSSGT
+69 D
-83 TTSASGTDLVYN
+83 
-95 GDIEQFAID
+95 
-104 RAQDLALYNTTDG
+104 
-117 TKSNG
+117 
-122 DSEMTADAER
+122 
-132 AEVEAF
+132 
-138 VTYSGALNSTPADDW
+138 
-153 SKNASV
+153 
-159 LNTEYK
+159 
-165 SAGIGHVTYA
+165 
-175 DQEFYCIVLSKNPK
+175 
-189 PSKNTVNYAKTQISQ
+189 
-204 VQNYLA
+204 
-210 YNNVGKI
+210 
-217 YAKYS
+217 
-222 YNGSSDFTPVEFV
+222 
-235 DGNGLSTAKYPGT
+235 
-248 INVTYGQSA
+248 
-257 EIPTL
+257 
-262 KYAVSPKNVSGASS
+262 
-276 DSVYEISQ
+276 
-284 PAASPTVND
+284 
-293 SNGIS
+293 
-298 VSGNQVTGK
+298 
-307 TIGSYTVSYVD
+307 
-318 SVAGKK
+318 
-324 TSFDIPVTVA
+324 
-334 AADLSGGT
+334 
-342 MTVDNSK
+342 SK
-349 KYYANGTASEPDVT
+349 KIIELLQRRGVVELCRNEDEGLEQ
-363 IRVGDKI
+363 
-370 LTKDT
+370 
-375 DYTLAYANN
+375 
-384 NPATSVT
+384 TSVT
-391 NPQKA
+391 
-396 TITATGKGNYTGTL
+396 
-410 TGDFTI
+410 
-416 QPSTGGDL
+416 
-424 TGATITVTEK
+424 TVTGSFDK
-434 NIVYDGKEKKP
+434 FRT
-445 KATVVLNGVTV
+445 TVMQALDVL
-456 PESSYTLKYSN
+456 
-467 NVKAGTA
+467 
-474 TIVAA
+474 
-479 AKSGDERYSKTA
+479 ERYEPEKAALTDMLGGRTEVEKHAFGKSAMQLEKIMNTANEILRCSKA
-491 KGTFKIAQADLSTA
+491 VAE
-505 DFTFADSDNKSN
+505 ADS
-517 TSPQYSYTGADIKPE
+517 
-532 PGIKVGSETLKKNT
+532 ET
-546 DFTYSYSNNKSIG
+546 
-559 TTATVTITGKG
+559 
-570 NYTGTAFAY
+570 
-579 FEITQGNLAKAT
+579 Q
-591 ITPTPS
+591 
-597 TFTYNGQKQY
+597 
-607 PAVVVVSIGSHQ
+607 Q
-619 LVQGRDYTI
+619 LETRCDMLRQWLPLDV
-628 SAFPNSVDAGTYNFT
+628 PL
-643 ITGINNFKGTDT
+643 NFKGTDT

-740 EKQRDE
+740 EKQREE

-847 PSKDDVDPTP
+847 PSKGDVDPTP

>member
-48 QINQNENM
+48 QVNQNENM

-117 TKSNG
+117 TKPNG
-122 DSEMTADAER
+122 NSEMTADAKS
-132 AEVEAF
+132 AGVEAF

-175 DQEFYCIVLSKNPK
+175 DQEFYCIVLSKEAK
-189 PSKNTVNYAKTQISQ
+189 PSKNTVDYTKTQIISP
-204 VQNYLA
+204 VTNHLA

-284 PAASPTVND
+284 TAAIPTVND

-307 TIGSYTVSYVD
+307 KIGSYTVSYVD

-324 TSFDIPVTVA
+324 TSFDIPVTVV

-363 IRVGDKI
+363 IKVGNNT

-410 TGDFTI
+410 TGDFSI

-532 PGIKVGSETLKKNT
+532 PGIKVDSLTLTKNT
-546 DFTYSYSNNKSIG
+546 DFTYSYSNNKAIG
-559 TTATVTITGKG
+559 TQAAVTVTGKG
-570 NYTGTAFAY
+570 NFTGTASMN
-579 FEITQGNLAKAT
+579 FEITQGDITKAT
-591 ITPTPS
+591 VTATPSS
-597 TFTYNGQKQY
+597 TFTYNGQRQY
-607 PAVVVVSIGSHQ
+607 PSYVMVSIDGHQ
-619 LVQGRDYTI
+619 LTQGVDYDL
-628 SAFPNSVDAGTYNFT
+628 SPFPTDAVNAGTYRYT
-643 ITGINNFKGTDT
+643 ITGKNNFKGTGT
-655 TTAFIGTLPY
+655 TTATGTTSGTGSTSTSSTTNTTSTNGTTSSDNAIVSTDKAAGTITAQYTIQAKDVSKASDISVPQISNKTYNGKAQKPAVTVVDNTRGAVLTEGTDYTRTDASNTTPGTATVTLTFSGNY
-665 PVSAEEFGTRLPEGS
+665 TGTKTLSYKIVPKKTSISRVSAGKKKAT
-680 SVEIVSASKEQ
+680 VSYK
-691 TNIFVLCYDDVAQ
+691 
-704 ETEDALRKNSFASVS
+704 KVS
-719 ENEKFT
+719 
-725 PAELT
+725 
-730 EQMMKRCVEL
+730 
-740 EKQRDE
+740 
-746 AVEKIKKLA
+746 
-755 ENRQQLK
+755 
-762 FAVDYLA
+762 
-769 MRKDKYEAL
+769 
-778 SALGF
+778 
-783 TENTFVLTGF
+783 
-793 IPEKYCES
+793 
-801 LRKEIEK
+801 
-808 KHTAYIEF
+808 
-816 TDPTDEDDV
+816 
-825 PVLLENG
+825 
-832 RFSAPVEGI
+832 
-841 TKMYAM
+841 
-847 PSKDDVDPTP
+847 
-857 VMAFFY
+857 
-863 YLFFG
+863 
-868 MMLSDAGYGLLMVIG
+868 
-883 TTFALKK
+883 
-890 FRLEDSMKKTLTM
+890 
-903 FRNCGISTVIWGALF
+903 GISGY
-918 GSWFGDIVQVV
+918 QV
-929 GREFFGREIGSIA
+929 
-942 LWFQPLDDPIKLLLF
+942 K
-957 SFGLGILHLFLGV
+957 
-970 AVSFHMSWKDGR
+970 
-982 KLDAFCDSVPVYLTV
+982 
-997 LGVAPLGAGI
+997 AGTNRAQRQI
-1007 LTEVPAVLKTIGSYM
+1007 TRQRQSTP
-1022 MIAGVILLVL
+1022 
-1032 TAGRSSKSI
+1032 
-1041 FGKFFGGLYALYNT
+1041 
-1055 ATGYLSDIL
+1055 
-1064 SYSRLLAL
+1064 
-1072 GLATGSIASVINLI
+1072 
-1086 GTMPENKIVKLVLLI
+1086 
-1101 VVFAVGH
+1101 
-1108 TANLA
+1108 
-1113 INLLGAYVHTDRL
+1113 
-1126 QFVELFSKFYTG
+1126 
-1138 GGREFQPLT
+1138 
-1147 VNTKYIKFKEENI
+1147 
-1160 ND
+1160 

>member
-1 MERTFLKKML
+1 ML
-11 AIGLSAAM
+11 FRS
-19 AFTAAP
+19 
-25 FLAQNTQAI
+25 
-34 EAEAADTLTVTYTV
+34 
-48 QINQNENM
+48 
-56 FSSIMSSINAARA
+56 
-69 PKTSAENNADSSGT
+69 
-83 TTSASGTDLVYN
+83 
-95 GDIEQFAID
+95 DIEQFAID

-117 TKSNG
+117 TKPNG
-122 DSEMTADAER
+122 NSEMTADAQK
-132 AEVEAF
+132 AGVEAF

-175 DQEFYCIVLSKNPK
+175 DQEFYCIVLSKEAK
-189 PSKNTVNYAKTQISQ
+189 PSKNTVDYTKTQIISP
-204 VQNYLA
+204 VTNHLA

-284 PAASPTVND
+284 TAASPTVND
-293 SNGIS
+293 SKGIS
-298 VSGNQVTGK
+298 VSGNQVTGN

-363 IRVGDKI
+363 IKVGNNT

-532 PGIKVGSETLKKNT
+532 PGIKVDSLTLTKNT
-546 DFTYSYSNNKSIG
+546 DFTYSYSNNKAIG
-559 TTATVTITGKG
+559 TQAAVTVTGKG
-570 NYTGTAFAY
+570 NFTGTASMN
-579 FEITQGNLAKAT
+579 FEITQGDITKAT
-591 ITPTPS
+591 VTATPSS
-597 TFTYNGQKQY
+597 TFTYNGQRQY
-607 PAVVVVSIGSHQ
+607 PSYVMVSIDGHQ
-619 LVQGRDYTI
+619 LTQGVDYDL
-628 SAFPNSVDAGTYNFT
+628 SPFPTDAVNAGTYRYT
-643 ITGINNFKGTDT
+643 ITGKNNFKGTGT
-655 TTAFIGTLPY
+655 TTATGTTSGTGSTSTSSTTNTTSTNGTTSSDNAIVSNDKAAGTITAQYTIQAKDVSKASDISVPKISDKTYNGKAQKPAVTVVDNTRGAVLTEGTDYTRTDASNTTPGTATVTLTFSGNY
-665 PVSAEEFGTRLPEGS
+665 TGTKTLSYKIVPKKTSISRVSAGKKKATVSYKKVSGISGYQVKAGTNR
-680 SVEIVSASKEQ
+680 
-691 TNIFVLCYDDVAQ
+691 
-704 ETEDALRKNSFASVS
+704 
-719 ENEKFT
+719 
-725 PAELT
+725 
-730 EQMMKRCVEL
+730 
-740 EKQRDE
+740 
-746 AVEKIKKLA
+746 AVTKGTK
-755 ENRQQLK
+755 
-762 FAVDYLA
+762 
-769 MRKDKYEAL
+769 
-778 SALGF
+778 
-783 TENTFVLTGF
+783 TENT
-793 IPEKYCES
+793 
-801 LRKEIEK
+801 
-808 KHTAYIEF
+808 
-816 TDPTDEDDV
+816 
-825 PVLLENG
+825 
-832 RFSAPVEGI
+832 
-841 TKMYAM
+841 TK
-847 PSKDDVDPTP
+847 
-857 VMAFFY
+857 
-863 YLFFG
+863 
-868 MMLSDAGYGLLMVIG
+868 
-883 TTFALKK
+883 
-890 FRLEDSMKKTLTM
+890 
-903 FRNCGISTVIWGALF
+903 
-918 GSWFGDIVQVV
+918 
-929 GREFFGREIGSIA
+929 
-942 LWFQPLDDPIKLLLF
+942 
-957 SFGLGILHLFLGV
+957 
-970 AVSFHMSWKDGR
+970 
-982 KLDAFCDSVPVYLTV
+982 
-997 LGVAPLGAGI
+997 
-1007 LTEVPAVLKTIGSYM
+1007 
-1022 MIAGVILLVL
+1022 
-1032 TAGRSSKSI
+1032 
-1041 FGKFFGGLYALYNT
+1041 
-1055 ATGYLSDIL
+1055 
-1064 SYSRLLAL
+1064 
-1072 GLATGSIASVINLI
+1072 
-1086 GTMPENKIVKLVLLI
+1086 
-1101 VVFAVGH
+1101 
-1108 TANLA
+1108 
-1113 INLLGAYVHTDRL
+1113 
-1126 QFVELFSKFYTG
+1126 
-1138 GGREFQPLT
+1138 
-1147 VNTKYIKFKEENI
+1147 TKYTMNSLKSDKRYYFKVRTYYTTSAGKKAYSSWSGVKSVKVK
-1160 ND
+1160 

>member
-1 MERTFLKKML
+1 MTEVFYMERTFLKKMF

-25 FLAQNTQAI
+25 FLAQNTEAL

-48 QINQNENM
+48 QVNQNENM

-117 TKSNG
+117 TKPNG
-122 DSEMTADAER
+122 NSEMTADAKS
-132 AEVEAF
+132 AGVEAF

-175 DQEFYCIVLSKNPK
+175 DQEFYCIVLSKEAK
-189 PSKNTVNYAKTQISQ
+189 PSKNTVDYTKTQIISP
-204 VQNYLA
+204 VTNYLA

-284 PAASPTVND
+284 TAASPTVND

-363 IRVGDKI
+363 IKVGNNT

-532 PGIKVGSETLKKNT
+532 PGIKVGSLTLTKNT
-546 DFTYSYSNNKSIG
+546 DFTYSYSNNKAIG
-559 TTATVTITGKG
+559 TQAAVTVTGKG
-570 NYTGTAFAY
+570 NFTGTASMN
-579 FEITQGNLAKAT
+579 FEITQGDITKAT
-591 ITPTPS
+591 VTATPSS
-597 TFTYNGQKQY
+597 TFTYNGQRQY
-607 PAVVVVSIGSHQ
+607 PSYVMVSIDGHQ
-619 LVQGRDYTI
+619 LTQGVDYDL
-628 SAFPNSVDAGTYNFT
+628 SPFPTDAVNAGTYRYT
-643 ITGINNFKGTDT
+643 ITGKNNFKGTGT
-655 TTAFIGTLPY
+655 TTATGTTSGTGSTSTSSTTNTTSTNGTTSSDNAIVSTDKAAGTITAQYTIQAKDVSKASDISVPNISNKTYNGKAQKPAVTVVDNTRGAVLTEGTDYTRTDASNTTPGTATVTLTFIGNYTGTKTLSYKIVPKETSISR
-665 PVSAEEFGTRLPEGS
+665 VSAGKKKAT
-680 SVEIVSASKEQ
+680 VSYK
-691 TNIFVLCYDDVAQ
+691 
-704 ETEDALRKNSFASVS
+704 KVS
-719 ENEKFT
+719 
-725 PAELT
+725 
-730 EQMMKRCVEL
+730 
-740 EKQRDE
+740 
-746 AVEKIKKLA
+746 
-755 ENRQQLK
+755 
-762 FAVDYLA
+762 
-769 MRKDKYEAL
+769 
-778 SALGF
+778 
-783 TENTFVLTGF
+783 
-793 IPEKYCES
+793 
-801 LRKEIEK
+801 
-808 KHTAYIEF
+808 
-816 TDPTDEDDV
+816 
-825 PVLLENG
+825 
-832 RFSAPVEGI
+832 
-841 TKMYAM
+841 
-847 PSKDDVDPTP
+847 
-857 VMAFFY
+857 
-863 YLFFG
+863 
-868 MMLSDAGYGLLMVIG
+868 
-883 TTFALKK
+883 
-890 FRLEDSMKKTLTM
+890 
-903 FRNCGISTVIWGALF
+903 GISGY
-918 GSWFGDIVQVV
+918 QVKA
-929 GREFFGREIGSIA
+929 GTNR
-942 LWFQPLDDPIKLLLF
+942 
-957 SFGLGILHLFLGV
+957 
-970 AVSFHMSWKDGR
+970 AVTKG
-982 KLDAFCDSVPVYLTV
+982 T
-997 LGVAPLGAGI
+997 
-1007 LTEVPAVLKTIGSYM
+1007 KT
-1022 MIAGVILLVL
+1022 
-1032 TAGRSSKSI
+1032 K
-1041 FGKFFGGLYALYNT
+1041 NT
-1055 ATGYLSDIL
+1055 T
-1064 SYSRLLAL
+1064 
-1072 GLATGSIASVINLI
+1072 
-1086 GTMPENKIVKLVLLI
+1086 K
-1101 VVFAVGH
+1101 
-1108 TANLA
+1108 
-1113 INLLGAYVHTDRL
+1113 
-1126 QFVELFSKFYTG
+1126 
-1138 GGREFQPLT
+1138 
-1147 VNTKYIKFKEENI
+1147 TKYTMNSLKSKKRYYFKVRTYYTTSAGKKAYSSWSGVKSVKVK
-1160 ND
+1160 

>member
-25 FLAQNTQAI
+25 FLAQNTEAI

-48 QINQNENM
+48 QVNQNENM

-117 TKSNG
+117 TKPNG
-122 DSEMTADAER
+122 NSEMTADAKR
-132 AEVEAF
+132 AGVEAF

-175 DQEFYCIVLSKNPK
+175 DQEFYCIVLSKEAK
-189 PSKNTVNYAKTQISQ
+189 PSKNTVDYTKTQIISP
-204 VQNYLA
+204 VKNYLA

-284 PAASPTVND
+284 TAASPTVND

-491 KGTFKIAQADLSTA
+491 KGTFTIAQADLSTA

-532 PGIKVGSETLKKNT
+532 PGIKVGSLTLTKNT
-546 DFTYSYSNNKSIG
+546 DFTYSYSNNKAIG
-559 TTATVTITGKG
+559 TQAAVTVTGKG
-570 NYTGTAFAY
+570 NFTGTASMN
-579 FEITQGNLAKAT
+579 FEITQGDITKAT
-591 ITPTPS
+591 VTATPSS
-597 TFTYNGQKQY
+597 TFTYNGQRQY
-607 PAVVVVSIGSHQ
+607 PSYVMVSIDGHQ
-619 LVQGRDYTI
+619 LTQGVDYDL
-628 SAFPNSVDAGTYNFT
+628 SPFPTDAVNAGTYRYT
-643 ITGINNFKGTDT
+643 ITGKNNFKGTGT
-655 TTAFIGTLPY
+655 TTATGTTSGTGSTSTSSTTNTTSTNGTTSSDNAIVSTDKAAGTITAQYTIQAKDVSKASDISVPKISNKTYNGKAQKPAVTVVDNTRGAVLTEGTDYTRTDASNTTPGTATVTLTFIENYTGTKTLSYKIVPKKTSISR
-665 PVSAEEFGTRLPEGS
+665 VSAGKKKAT
-680 SVEIVSASKEQ
+680 VSYK
-691 TNIFVLCYDDVAQ
+691 
-704 ETEDALRKNSFASVS
+704 KVS
-719 ENEKFT
+719 
-725 PAELT
+725 
-730 EQMMKRCVEL
+730 
-740 EKQRDE
+740 
-746 AVEKIKKLA
+746 
-755 ENRQQLK
+755 
-762 FAVDYLA
+762 
-769 MRKDKYEAL
+769 
-778 SALGF
+778 
-783 TENTFVLTGF
+783 
-793 IPEKYCES
+793 
-801 LRKEIEK
+801 
-808 KHTAYIEF
+808 
-816 TDPTDEDDV
+816 
-825 PVLLENG
+825 
-832 RFSAPVEGI
+832 
-841 TKMYAM
+841 
-847 PSKDDVDPTP
+847 
-857 VMAFFY
+857 
-863 YLFFG
+863 
-868 MMLSDAGYGLLMVIG
+868 
-883 TTFALKK
+883 
-890 FRLEDSMKKTLTM
+890 
-903 FRNCGISTVIWGALF
+903 GISGY
-918 GSWFGDIVQVV
+918 QVKA
-929 GREFFGREIGSIA
+929 GTNR
-942 LWFQPLDDPIKLLLF
+942 
-957 SFGLGILHLFLGV
+957 
-970 AVSFHMSWKDGR
+970 AVTKG
-982 KLDAFCDSVPVYLTV
+982 T
-997 LGVAPLGAGI
+997 
-1007 LTEVPAVLKTIGSYM
+1007 KT
-1022 MIAGVILLVL
+1022 
-1032 TAGRSSKSI
+1032 K
-1041 FGKFFGGLYALYNT
+1041 NT
-1055 ATGYLSDIL
+1055 T
-1064 SYSRLLAL
+1064 
-1072 GLATGSIASVINLI
+1072 
-1086 GTMPENKIVKLVLLI
+1086 K
-1101 VVFAVGH
+1101 
-1108 TANLA
+1108 
-1113 INLLGAYVHTDRL
+1113 
-1126 QFVELFSKFYTG
+1126 
-1138 GGREFQPLT
+1138 
-1147 VNTKYIKFKEENI
+1147 TKYTMNSLKSDKRYYFKVRTYYTTSAGKKAYSSWSGVKSVKVK
-1160 ND
+1160 

>member
-1 MERTFLKKML
+1 MTEVFYMERTFLKKML

-25 FLAQNTQAI
+25 FLAQNTEAI

-117 TKSNG
+117 TKPNG

-175 DQEFYCIVLSKNPK
+175 DQEFYCIVLSKEAK

-293 SNGIS
+293 SRGIS

-532 PGIKVGSETLKKNT
+532 PGIKVGSLTLTKNT
-546 DFTYSYSNNKSIG
+546 DFTYSYSNNKAIG
-559 TTATVTITGKG
+559 TQAAVTVTGKG
-570 NYTGTAFAY
+570 NFTGTASMN
-579 FEITQGNLAKAT
+579 FEITQGDITKAT
-591 ITPTPS
+591 VTATPSS
-597 TFTYNGQKQY
+597 TFTYNGQRQY
-607 PAVVVVSIGSHQ
+607 PSYVMVSIDGHQ
-619 LVQGRDYTI
+619 LTQGVDYDL
-628 SAFPNSVDAGTYNFT
+628 SPFPTDAVNAGTYRYT
-643 ITGINNFKGTDT
+643 ITGKNNFKGTGT
-655 TTAFIGTLPY
+655 TTATGTTSGTGSTSTSSTTNTTSTNGTTSSDNAIVSTDKAAGTITAQYTIQAKDVSKASDISVPNISNKTYNGKAQKPAVTVVDNTRGAVLTEGTDYTRTDASNTTPGTATVTLTFIGNYTGTKTLSYKIVPKETSISR
-665 PVSAEEFGTRLPEGS
+665 VSAGKKKAT
-680 SVEIVSASKEQ
+680 VSYK
-691 TNIFVLCYDDVAQ
+691 
-704 ETEDALRKNSFASVS
+704 KVS
-719 ENEKFT
+719 
-725 PAELT
+725 
-730 EQMMKRCVEL
+730 
-740 EKQRDE
+740 
-746 AVEKIKKLA
+746 
-755 ENRQQLK
+755 
-762 FAVDYLA
+762 
-769 MRKDKYEAL
+769 
-778 SALGF
+778 
-783 TENTFVLTGF
+783 
-793 IPEKYCES
+793 
-801 LRKEIEK
+801 
-808 KHTAYIEF
+808 
-816 TDPTDEDDV
+816 
-825 PVLLENG
+825 
-832 RFSAPVEGI
+832 
-841 TKMYAM
+841 
-847 PSKDDVDPTP
+847 
-857 VMAFFY
+857 
-863 YLFFG
+863 
-868 MMLSDAGYGLLMVIG
+868 
-883 TTFALKK
+883 
-890 FRLEDSMKKTLTM
+890 
-903 FRNCGISTVIWGALF
+903 GISGY
-918 GSWFGDIVQVV
+918 QVKA
-929 GREFFGREIGSIA
+929 GTNR
-942 LWFQPLDDPIKLLLF
+942 
-957 SFGLGILHLFLGV
+957 
-970 AVSFHMSWKDGR
+970 AVTKG
-982 KLDAFCDSVPVYLTV
+982 T
-997 LGVAPLGAGI
+997 
-1007 LTEVPAVLKTIGSYM
+1007 KT
-1022 MIAGVILLVL
+1022 
-1032 TAGRSSKSI
+1032 K
-1041 FGKFFGGLYALYNT
+1041 NT
-1055 ATGYLSDIL
+1055 T
-1064 SYSRLLAL
+1064 
-1072 GLATGSIASVINLI
+1072 
-1086 GTMPENKIVKLVLLI
+1086 K
-1101 VVFAVGH
+1101 
-1108 TANLA
+1108 
-1113 INLLGAYVHTDRL
+1113 
-1126 QFVELFSKFYTG
+1126 
-1138 GGREFQPLT
+1138 
-1147 VNTKYIKFKEENI
+1147 TKYTMNSLKSKKRYYFKVRTYYTTSAGKKAYSSWSGVKSVKVK
-1160 ND
+1160 

>member
-25 FLAQNTQAI
+25 FLAQNTEAI

-83 TTSASGTDLVYN
+83 TTPASGTDLVYN

-117 TKSNG
+117 TKPNG
-122 DSEMTADAER
+122 NSEMTADAQK
-132 AEVEAF
+132 AGVEAF

-175 DQEFYCIVLSKNPK
+175 DQEFYCIVLSKEAK
-189 PSKNTVNYAKTQISQ
+189 PSKNTVDYTKTQIISP
-204 VQNYLA
+204 VTNYLA

-284 PAASPTVND
+284 TAASPTVND

-384 NPATSVT
+384 NPASSVT

-396 TITATGKGNYTGTL
+396 TITAKGRGNYTGTL

-532 PGIKVGSETLKKNT
+532 PGIKVDSLTLTKNT
-546 DFTYSYSNNKSIG
+546 DFTYSYSNNKAIG
-559 TTATVTITGKG
+559 TQAAVTVTGKG
-570 NYTGTAFAY
+570 NFTGTASMN
-579 FEITQGNLAKAT
+579 FEITQGDITKAT
-591 ITPTPS
+591 VTATPSS
-597 TFTYNGQKQY
+597 TFTYNGQRQY
-607 PAVVVVSIGSHQ
+607 PSYVMVSIDGHQ
-619 LVQGRDYTI
+619 LTQGVDYDL
-628 SAFPNSVDAGTYNFT
+628 SPFPTDAVNAGTYRYT
-643 ITGINNFKGTDT
+643 ITGKNNFKGTGT
-655 TTAFIGTLPY
+655 TTATGTTSGTGSTSTSSTTNTTSTNGTTSSDNAIVSTDKAAGTITAQYTIQAKDVSKASDISVPNISNKTYNGKAQKPAVTVVDNTRGAVLTEGTDYTRTDASNTTPGTATVTLTFSGNY
-665 PVSAEEFGTRLPEGS
+665 TGTKTLSYKIVPKKTSISRVSAGKKKAT
-680 SVEIVSASKEQ
+680 VSYK
-691 TNIFVLCYDDVAQ
+691 
-704 ETEDALRKNSFASVS
+704 KVS
-719 ENEKFT
+719 
-725 PAELT
+725 
-730 EQMMKRCVEL
+730 
-740 EKQRDE
+740 
-746 AVEKIKKLA
+746 
-755 ENRQQLK
+755 
-762 FAVDYLA
+762 
-769 MRKDKYEAL
+769 
-778 SALGF
+778 
-783 TENTFVLTGF
+783 
-793 IPEKYCES
+793 
-801 LRKEIEK
+801 
-808 KHTAYIEF
+808 
-816 TDPTDEDDV
+816 
-825 PVLLENG
+825 
-832 RFSAPVEGI
+832 
-841 TKMYAM
+841 
-847 PSKDDVDPTP
+847 
-857 VMAFFY
+857 
-863 YLFFG
+863 
-868 MMLSDAGYGLLMVIG
+868 
-883 TTFALKK
+883 
-890 FRLEDSMKKTLTM
+890 
-903 FRNCGISTVIWGALF
+903 GISGY
-918 GSWFGDIVQVV
+918 QVKA
-929 GREFFGREIGSIA
+929 GTNREVTKG
-942 LWFQPLDDPIKLLLF
+942 
-957 SFGLGILHLFLGV
+957 
-970 AVSFHMSWKDGR
+970 
-982 KLDAFCDSVPVYLTV
+982 T
-997 LGVAPLGAGI
+997 
-1007 LTEVPAVLKTIGSYM
+1007 KT
-1022 MIAGVILLVL
+1022 
-1032 TAGRSSKSI
+1032 K
-1041 FGKFFGGLYALYNT
+1041 NT
-1055 ATGYLSDIL
+1055 T
-1064 SYSRLLAL
+1064 
-1072 GLATGSIASVINLI
+1072 
-1086 GTMPENKIVKLVLLI
+1086 K
-1101 VVFAVGH
+1101 
-1108 TANLA
+1108 
-1113 INLLGAYVHTDRL
+1113 
-1126 QFVELFSKFYTG
+1126 
-1138 GGREFQPLT
+1138 
-1147 VNTKYIKFKEENI
+1147 TKYTMNSLKSDKRYYFKVRTYYTTSAGKKAYSSWSGVKSVKVK
-1160 ND
+1160 

>member
-1 MERTFLKKML
+1 MERTLLKKML

-117 TKSNG
+117 TKPNG
-122 DSEMTADAER
+122 DSEMTADAES
-132 AEVEAF
+132 AGVEAF

-175 DQEFYCIVLSKNPK
+175 DQEFYCIVLSKKAK

-284 PAASPTVND
+284 TAASPTVND

-491 KGTFKIAQADLSTA
+491 KGTFTIAQADLSTA

-532 PGIKVGSETLKKNT
+532 PGIKVGSLTLTKNT
-546 DFTYSYSNNKSIG
+546 DFTYSYSNNKAIG
-559 TTATVTITGKG
+559 TQAAVTVTGKG
-570 NYTGTAFAY
+570 NFTGTASMN
-579 FEITQGNLAKAT
+579 FEITKGDITKAT
-591 ITPTPS
+591 VTATPSS
-597 TFTYNGQKQY
+597 TFTYNGQRQY
-607 PAVVVVSIGSHQ
+607 PSYVMVSIDGHQ
-619 LVQGRDYTI
+619 LTQGVDYDL
-628 SAFPNSVDAGTYNFT
+628 SPFPTDAVNAGTYRYT
-643 ITGINNFKGTDT
+643 ITGKNNFKGTGT
-655 TTAFIGTLPY
+655 TTATGTTSGTGSTSTSSTTNTTSTNGTTSSDNAIVSTDKAAGTITAQYTIQAKDVSKASDISVPNISNKTYNGKAQKPAVTVVDNTRGAVLTEGTDYTRTDASNTTPGTATVTLTFSGNY
-665 PVSAEEFGTRLPEGS
+665 TGTKTLSYKIVPKKTSISRVSAGKKKAT
-680 SVEIVSASKEQ
+680 VSYK
-691 TNIFVLCYDDVAQ
+691 
-704 ETEDALRKNSFASVS
+704 KVS
-719 ENEKFT
+719 
-725 PAELT
+725 
-730 EQMMKRCVEL
+730 
-740 EKQRDE
+740 
-746 AVEKIKKLA
+746 
-755 ENRQQLK
+755 
-762 FAVDYLA
+762 
-769 MRKDKYEAL
+769 
-778 SALGF
+778 
-783 TENTFVLTGF
+783 
-793 IPEKYCES
+793 
-801 LRKEIEK
+801 
-808 KHTAYIEF
+808 
-816 TDPTDEDDV
+816 
-825 PVLLENG
+825 
-832 RFSAPVEGI
+832 
-841 TKMYAM
+841 
-847 PSKDDVDPTP
+847 
-857 VMAFFY
+857 
-863 YLFFG
+863 
-868 MMLSDAGYGLLMVIG
+868 
-883 TTFALKK
+883 
-890 FRLEDSMKKTLTM
+890 
-903 FRNCGISTVIWGALF
+903 GISGY
-918 GSWFGDIVQVV
+918 QVKA
-929 GREFFGREIGSIA
+929 GTNREVTKG
-942 LWFQPLDDPIKLLLF
+942 
-957 SFGLGILHLFLGV
+957 
-970 AVSFHMSWKDGR
+970 
-982 KLDAFCDSVPVYLTV
+982 T
-997 LGVAPLGAGI
+997 
-1007 LTEVPAVLKTIGSYM
+1007 KT
-1022 MIAGVILLVL
+1022 
-1032 TAGRSSKSI
+1032 K
-1041 FGKFFGGLYALYNT
+1041 NT
-1055 ATGYLSDIL
+1055 T
-1064 SYSRLLAL
+1064 
-1072 GLATGSIASVINLI
+1072 
-1086 GTMPENKIVKLVLLI
+1086 K
-1101 VVFAVGH
+1101 
-1108 TANLA
+1108 
-1113 INLLGAYVHTDRL
+1113 
-1126 QFVELFSKFYTG
+1126 
-1138 GGREFQPLT
+1138 
-1147 VNTKYIKFKEENI
+1147 TKYTMNSLKSDKRYYFKVRTYYTTSAGKKAYSSWSGVKSVKVK
-1160 ND
+1160 

>member
-1 MERTFLKKML
+1 MERTLLKKML

-25 FLAQNTQAI
+25 FLAQNTEAI

-48 QINQNENM
+48 QVNQNENM

-117 TKSNG
+117 TKPNG
-122 DSEMTADAER
+122 NSEMTADAEK
-132 AEVEAF
+132 AGVEAF

-175 DQEFYCIVLSKNPK
+175 DQEFYCIVLSKNAT
-189 PSKNTVNYAKTQISQ
+189 PSKNTVDYTKTQIISP
-204 VQNYLA
+204 VTNYLA

-284 PAASPTVND
+284 PAAIPTVND

-363 IRVGDKI
+363 IKVGNKT

-532 PGIKVGSETLKKNT
+532 PGIKVDSLTLTKNT
-546 DFTYSYSNNKSIG
+546 DFTYSYSNNKAIG
-559 TTATVTITGKG
+559 TQAAVTVTGKG
-570 NYTGTAFAY
+570 NFTGTASMN
-579 FEITQGNLAKAT
+579 FEITQGDITKAT
-591 ITPTPS
+591 VTATPSS
-597 TFTYNGQKQY
+597 TFTYNGQRQY
-607 PAVVVVSIGSHQ
+607 PSYVMVSIDGHQ
-619 LVQGRDYTI
+619 LTQGVDYDL
-628 SAFPNSVDAGTYNFT
+628 SPFPTDAVNAGTYRYT
-643 ITGINNFKGTDT
+643 ITGKNNFKGTGT
-655 TTAFIGTLPY
+655 TTATGTTSGTGSTSTSSTTNTTSTNGTTSSDNAIVSTDKAAGTITAQYTIQAKDVSKASDISVPKISDKTYNGKAQKPAVTVVDNTRGAVLTEGTDYTRTDASNTTPGTATVTLTFSGNY
-665 PVSAEEFGTRLPEGS
+665 TGTKTLSYKIVPKKTSISRVSAGKKKAT
-680 SVEIVSASKEQ
+680 VSYK
-691 TNIFVLCYDDVAQ
+691 
-704 ETEDALRKNSFASVS
+704 KVS
-719 ENEKFT
+719 
-725 PAELT
+725 
-730 EQMMKRCVEL
+730 
-740 EKQRDE
+740 
-746 AVEKIKKLA
+746 
-755 ENRQQLK
+755 
-762 FAVDYLA
+762 
-769 MRKDKYEAL
+769 
-778 SALGF
+778 
-783 TENTFVLTGF
+783 
-793 IPEKYCES
+793 
-801 LRKEIEK
+801 
-808 KHTAYIEF
+808 
-816 TDPTDEDDV
+816 
-825 PVLLENG
+825 
-832 RFSAPVEGI
+832 
-841 TKMYAM
+841 
-847 PSKDDVDPTP
+847 
-857 VMAFFY
+857 
-863 YLFFG
+863 
-868 MMLSDAGYGLLMVIG
+868 
-883 TTFALKK
+883 
-890 FRLEDSMKKTLTM
+890 
-903 FRNCGISTVIWGALF
+903 GISGY
-918 GSWFGDIVQVV
+918 QVKA
-929 GREFFGREIGSIA
+929 GTNR
-942 LWFQPLDDPIKLLLF
+942 
-957 SFGLGILHLFLGV
+957 
-970 AVSFHMSWKDGR
+970 AV
-982 KLDAFCDSVPVYLTV
+982 
-997 LGVAPLGAGI
+997 
-1007 LTEVPAVLKTIGSYM
+1007 TEGTKT
-1022 MIAGVILLVL
+1022 
-1032 TAGRSSKSI
+1032 K
-1041 FGKFFGGLYALYNT
+1041 NT
-1055 ATGYLSDIL
+1055 T
-1064 SYSRLLAL
+1064 
-1072 GLATGSIASVINLI
+1072 
-1086 GTMPENKIVKLVLLI
+1086 K
-1101 VVFAVGH
+1101 
-1108 TANLA
+1108 
-1113 INLLGAYVHTDRL
+1113 
-1126 QFVELFSKFYTG
+1126 
-1138 GGREFQPLT
+1138 
-1147 VNTKYIKFKEENI
+1147 TKYTMNSLKSKKRYYFKVRTYYTTSAGKKAYSSWSGVKSVKVK
-1160 ND
+1160 

>member
-48 QINQNENM
+48 QVNQNENM

-117 TKSNG
+117 TKPNG
-122 DSEMTADAER
+122 NSEMTADAEK
-132 AEVEAF
+132 AGVEAF

-175 DQEFYCIVLSKNPK
+175 DQEFYCIVLSKEAK
-189 PSKNTVNYAKTQISQ
+189 PSKNTVDYTKTQIISP
-204 VQNYLA
+204 VTNHLA

-284 PAASPTVND
+284 TAAIPTVND

-307 TIGSYTVSYVD
+307 KIGSYTVSYVD

-363 IRVGDKI
+363 IKVGNNT

-532 PGIKVGSETLKKNT
+532 PGIKVDSLTLTKNT
-546 DFTYSYSNNKSIG
+546 DFTYSYSNNKAIG
-559 TTATVTITGKG
+559 TQAAVTVTGKG
-570 NYTGTAFAY
+570 NFTGTASMN
-579 FEITQGNLAKAT
+579 FEITQGDITKAT
-591 ITPTPS
+591 VTATPSS
-597 TFTYNGQKQY
+597 TFTYNGQRQY
-607 PAVVVVSIGSHQ
+607 PSYVMVSIDGHQ
-619 LVQGRDYTI
+619 LTQGVDYDL
-628 SAFPNSVDAGTYNFT
+628 SPFPTDAVNAGTYRYT
-643 ITGINNFKGTDT
+643 ITGKNNFKGTGT
-655 TTAFIGTLPY
+655 TTATGTTSGTGSTSTSSTTNTTSTNGTTSSDNAIVSTDKAAGTITAQYTIQAKDVSKASDISVPNISNKTYNGKAQKPAVTVVDNTRGAVLTEGTDYTRTDASNTTPGTATVTLTFSGNY
-665 PVSAEEFGTRLPEGS
+665 TGTKTLSYKIVPKKTSISRVSAGKKKAT
-680 SVEIVSASKEQ
+680 VSYK
-691 TNIFVLCYDDVAQ
+691 
-704 ETEDALRKNSFASVS
+704 KVS
-719 ENEKFT
+719 
-725 PAELT
+725 
-730 EQMMKRCVEL
+730 
-740 EKQRDE
+740 
-746 AVEKIKKLA
+746 
-755 ENRQQLK
+755 
-762 FAVDYLA
+762 
-769 MRKDKYEAL
+769 
-778 SALGF
+778 
-783 TENTFVLTGF
+783 
-793 IPEKYCES
+793 
-801 LRKEIEK
+801 
-808 KHTAYIEF
+808 
-816 TDPTDEDDV
+816 
-825 PVLLENG
+825 
-832 RFSAPVEGI
+832 
-841 TKMYAM
+841 
-847 PSKDDVDPTP
+847 
-857 VMAFFY
+857 
-863 YLFFG
+863 
-868 MMLSDAGYGLLMVIG
+868 
-883 TTFALKK
+883 
-890 FRLEDSMKKTLTM
+890 
-903 FRNCGISTVIWGALF
+903 GISGY
-918 GSWFGDIVQVV
+918 QVKA
-929 GREFFGREIGSIA
+929 GTNR
-942 LWFQPLDDPIKLLLF
+942 
-957 SFGLGILHLFLGV
+957 
-970 AVSFHMSWKDGR
+970 AVTKE
-982 KLDAFCDSVPVYLTV
+982 T
-997 LGVAPLGAGI
+997 
-1007 LTEVPAVLKTIGSYM
+1007 KTN
-1022 MIAGVILLVL
+1022 
-1032 TAGRSSKSI
+1032 
-1041 FGKFFGGLYALYNT
+1041 NT
-1055 ATGYLSDIL
+1055 T
-1064 SYSRLLAL
+1064 
-1072 GLATGSIASVINLI
+1072 
-1086 GTMPENKIVKLVLLI
+1086 K
-1101 VVFAVGH
+1101 
-1108 TANLA
+1108 
-1113 INLLGAYVHTDRL
+1113 
-1126 QFVELFSKFYTG
+1126 
-1138 GGREFQPLT
+1138 
-1147 VNTKYIKFKEENI
+1147 TKYTMNSLKSKKRYYFKVRTYYTTSAGKKVYSSWSGVKSVKVK
-1160 ND
+1160 

>member
-48 QINQNENM
+48 QVNQNENM

-117 TKSNG
+117 TKPNG
-122 DSEMTADAER
+122 NSEMTADAKS
-132 AEVEAF
+132 AGVEAF

-175 DQEFYCIVLSKNPK
+175 DQEFYCIVLSKEAK
-189 PSKNTVNYAKTQISQ
+189 PSKNTVDYTKTQIISP
-204 VQNYLA
+204 VTNHLA

-284 PAASPTVND
+284 TAAIPTVND

-307 TIGSYTVSYVD
+307 KIGSYTVSYVD

-324 TSFDIPVTVA
+324 TSFDIPVTVV

-363 IRVGDKI
+363 IKVGNNT

-532 PGIKVGSETLKKNT
+532 PGIKVDSLTLTKNT
-546 DFTYSYSNNKSIG
+546 DFTYSYSNNKAIG
-559 TTATVTITGKG
+559 TQAAVTVTGKGNFTGTASMNFEITQGDITKATVTATPSSTFMYNGQRQYPSYVMVSIDGHQLTQGVDYDLSPFPTDAVNAGTYRYTITGKNNFKGTGTTTATGTTSGTGSTSTSSTTNTTSTNGTTSSDNAIVSTDKAAGTITAQYTIQAKDVSKASDISVPQISNKTYNGKAQKPAVTVVDNTRGAVLTEGTDYTRTDASNTTPGTATVTLTFSG
-570 NYTGTAFAY
+570 NYTGTKTLSYKIVPKKTSISRVSA
-579 FEITQGNLAKAT
+579 GKKKAT
-591 ITPTPS
+591 
-597 TFTYNGQKQY
+597 
-607 PAVVVVSIGSHQ
+607 VSYKKVSG
-619 LVQGRDYTI
+619 I
-628 SAFPNSVDAGTYNFT
+628 SGYQVKAGTNRAVT
-643 ITGINNFKGTDT
+643 KETKTNNT
-655 TTAFIGTLPY
+655 T
-665 PVSAEEFGTRLPEGS
+665 
-680 SVEIVSASKEQ
+680 K
-691 TNIFVLCYDDVAQ
+691 
-704 ETEDALRKNSFASVS
+704 
-719 ENEKFT
+719 
-725 PAELT
+725 
-730 EQMMKRCVEL
+730 
-740 EKQRDE
+740 
-746 AVEKIKKLA
+746 
-755 ENRQQLK
+755 
-762 FAVDYLA
+762 
-769 MRKDKYEAL
+769 
-778 SALGF
+778 
-783 TENTFVLTGF
+783 
-793 IPEKYCES
+793 
-801 LRKEIEK
+801 
-808 KHTAYIEF
+808 
-816 TDPTDEDDV
+816 
-825 PVLLENG
+825 
-832 RFSAPVEGI
+832 
-841 TKMYAM
+841 
-847 PSKDDVDPTP
+847 
-857 VMAFFY
+857 
-863 YLFFG
+863 
-868 MMLSDAGYGLLMVIG
+868 
-883 TTFALKK
+883 
-890 FRLEDSMKKTLTM
+890 
-903 FRNCGISTVIWGALF
+903 
-918 GSWFGDIVQVV
+918 
-929 GREFFGREIGSIA
+929 
-942 LWFQPLDDPIKLLLF
+942 
-957 SFGLGILHLFLGV
+957 
-970 AVSFHMSWKDGR
+970 
-982 KLDAFCDSVPVYLTV
+982 
-997 LGVAPLGAGI
+997 
-1007 LTEVPAVLKTIGSYM
+1007 
-1022 MIAGVILLVL
+1022 
-1032 TAGRSSKSI
+1032 
-1041 FGKFFGGLYALYNT
+1041 
-1055 ATGYLSDIL
+1055 
-1064 SYSRLLAL
+1064 
-1072 GLATGSIASVINLI
+1072 
-1086 GTMPENKIVKLVLLI
+1086 
-1101 VVFAVGH
+1101 
-1108 TANLA
+1108 
-1113 INLLGAYVHTDRL
+1113 
-1126 QFVELFSKFYTG
+1126 
-1138 GGREFQPLT
+1138 
-1147 VNTKYIKFKEENI
+1147 TKYTMNSLKSKKRYYFKVRTYYTTSAGKKVYSSWSGVKSVKVK
-1160 ND
+1160 

>member
-1 MERTFLKKML
+1 MAKLRMKKIEL
-11 AIGLSAAM
+11 I
-19 AFTAAP
+19 AP
-25 FLAQNTQAI
+25 
-34 EAEAADTLTVTYTV
+34 LT
-48 QINQNENM
+48 
-56 FSSIMSSINAARA
+56 
-69 PKTSAENNADSSGT
+69 D
-83 TTSASGTDLVYN
+83 
-95 GDIEQFAID
+95 
-104 RAQDLALYNTTDG
+104 
-117 TKSNG
+117 
-122 DSEMTADAER
+122 
-132 AEVEAF
+132 
-138 VTYSGALNSTPADDW
+138 
-153 SKNASV
+153 
-159 LNTEYK
+159 
-165 SAGIGHVTYA
+165 
-175 DQEFYCIVLSKNPK
+175 
-189 PSKNTVNYAKTQISQ
+189 
-204 VQNYLA
+204 
-210 YNNVGKI
+210 
-217 YAKYS
+217 
-222 YNGSSDFTPVEFV
+222 
-235 DGNGLSTAKYPGT
+235 
-248 INVTYGQSA
+248 
-257 EIPTL
+257 
-262 KYAVSPKNVSGASS
+262 
-276 DSVYEISQ
+276 
-284 PAASPTVND
+284 
-293 SNGIS
+293 
-298 VSGNQVTGK
+298 
-307 TIGSYTVSYVD
+307 
-318 SVAGKK
+318 
-324 TSFDIPVTVA
+324 
-334 AADLSGGT
+334 
-342 MTVDNSK
+342 SK
-349 KYYANGTASEPDVT
+349 KIIELLQRRGVVELCRNEDEGLEQ
-363 IRVGDKI
+363 
-370 LTKDT
+370 
-375 DYTLAYANN
+375 
-384 NPATSVT
+384 TSVT
-391 NPQKA
+391 
-396 TITATGKGNYTGTL
+396 
-410 TGDFTI
+410 
-416 QPSTGGDL
+416 
-424 TGATITVTEK
+424 TVTGSFDK
-434 NIVYDGKEKKP
+434 FRT
-445 KATVVLNGVTV
+445 TVMQALDVL
-456 PESSYTLKYSN
+456 
-467 NVKAGTA
+467 
-474 TIVAA
+474 
-479 AKSGDERYSKTA
+479 ERYEPEKAALTDMLGGRTEVEKHAFGKSAMQLEKIMNTANEILRCSKA
-491 KGTFKIAQADLSTA
+491 VAE
-505 DFTFADSDNKSN
+505 ADS
-517 TSPQYSYTGADIKPE
+517 
-532 PGIKVGSETLKKNT
+532 ET
-546 DFTYSYSNNKSIG
+546 
-559 TTATVTITGKG
+559 
-570 NYTGTAFAY
+570 
-579 FEITQGNLAKAT
+579 Q
-591 ITPTPS
+591 
-597 TFTYNGQKQY
+597 
-607 PAVVVVSIGSHQ
+607 Q
-619 LVQGRDYTI
+619 LETRCDMLRQWLPLDV
-628 SAFPNSVDAGTYNFT
+628 PL
-643 ITGINNFKGTDT
+643 NFKGTDT

>member
-1 MERTFLKKML
+1 MERTLLKKML

-25 FLAQNTQAI
+25 FLAQNTEAI

-48 QINQNENM
+48 QVNQNENM

-117 TKSNG
+117 TKPNG
-122 DSEMTADAER
+122 NSEMTADAKS
-132 AEVEAF
+132 AGVEAF

-175 DQEFYCIVLSKNPK
+175 DQEFYCIVLSKEAK
-189 PSKNTVNYAKTQISQ
+189 PSKNTVDYTKTQIISP
-204 VQNYLA
+204 VKNYLA

-284 PAASPTVND
+284 TAASPTVND

-307 TIGSYTVSYVD
+307 TIGSYSVSYVD

-363 IRVGDKI
+363 IRVGDKT

-445 KATVVLNGVTV
+445 KAKVVLNGVTV

-491 KGTFKIAQADLSTA
+491 KGTFTIAQADLSTA

-532 PGIKVGSETLKKNT
+532 PGIKVDSLTLTKNT
-546 DFTYSYSNNKSIG
+546 DFTYSYSNNKAIG
-559 TTATVTITGKG
+559 THAAVTVTGKG
-570 NYTGTAFAY
+570 NFTGTASMN
-579 FEITQGNLAKAT
+579 FEITQGDITKAT
-591 ITPTPS
+591 VTATPSS
-597 TFTYNGQKQY
+597 TFTYNGQRQY
-607 PAVVVVSIGSHQ
+607 PSYVMVSINGHQ
-619 LVQGRDYTI
+619 LTQGVDYDL
-628 SAFPNSVDAGTYNFT
+628 SPFPTDAVNAGTYRYT
-643 ITGINNFKGTDT
+643 ITGKNNFKGTGT
-655 TTAFIGTLPY
+655 TTATGTTSGTGSTSTSSTTNTTSTNGTTSSDNAIVSTDKAAGTITAQYTIQAKDVSKASDISVPKISDKTYNGKAQKPAVTVVDNTRGAVLTEGTDYTRTDASNTTPGTATVTLTFSGNY
-665 PVSAEEFGTRLPEGS
+665 TGTKTLSYKIVPKKTSISRVSAGKKKAT
-680 SVEIVSASKEQ
+680 VSYMK
-691 TNIFVLCYDDVAQ
+691 
-704 ETEDALRKNSFASVS
+704 VS
-719 ENEKFT
+719 
-725 PAELT
+725 
-730 EQMMKRCVEL
+730 
-740 EKQRDE
+740 
-746 AVEKIKKLA
+746 
-755 ENRQQLK
+755 
-762 FAVDYLA
+762 
-769 MRKDKYEAL
+769 
-778 SALGF
+778 
-783 TENTFVLTGF
+783 
-793 IPEKYCES
+793 
-801 LRKEIEK
+801 
-808 KHTAYIEF
+808 
-816 TDPTDEDDV
+816 
-825 PVLLENG
+825 
-832 RFSAPVEGI
+832 
-841 TKMYAM
+841 
-847 PSKDDVDPTP
+847 
-857 VMAFFY
+857 
-863 YLFFG
+863 
-868 MMLSDAGYGLLMVIG
+868 
-883 TTFALKK
+883 
-890 FRLEDSMKKTLTM
+890 
-903 FRNCGISTVIWGALF
+903 GISGY
-918 GSWFGDIVQVV
+918 QVKA
-929 GREFFGREIGSIA
+929 GTNR
-942 LWFQPLDDPIKLLLF
+942 
-957 SFGLGILHLFLGV
+957 
-970 AVSFHMSWKDGR
+970 AVTKE
-982 KLDAFCDSVPVYLTV
+982 T
-997 LGVAPLGAGI
+997 
-1007 LTEVPAVLKTIGSYM
+1007 KT
-1022 MIAGVILLVL
+1022 
-1032 TAGRSSKSI
+1032 K
-1041 FGKFFGGLYALYNT
+1041 NT
-1055 ATGYLSDIL
+1055 T
-1064 SYSRLLAL
+1064 
-1072 GLATGSIASVINLI
+1072 
-1086 GTMPENKIVKLVLLI
+1086 K
-1101 VVFAVGH
+1101 
-1108 TANLA
+1108 
-1113 INLLGAYVHTDRL
+1113 
-1126 QFVELFSKFYTG
+1126 
-1138 GGREFQPLT
+1138 
-1147 VNTKYIKFKEENI
+1147 TKYTMNSLKSKKRYYFKVRTYYTTSAGKKAYSSWSGVKSVKVK
-1160 ND
+1160 

>member
-19 AFTAAP
+19 AFTSAP
-25 FLAQNTQAI
+25 FLAQNTEAI

-104 RAQDLALYNTTDG
+104 RAKDLALYNTTDG
-117 TKSNG
+117 TKPNG
-122 DSEMTADAER
+122 NSEMTADAQK
-132 AEVEAF
+132 AGVEAF

-175 DQEFYCIVLSKNPK
+175 DQEFYCIVLSKNAT
-189 PSKNTVNYAKTQISQ
+189 PSKNTVGYAKTQISL
-204 VQNYLA
+204 VPNDLA

-276 DSVYEISQ
+276 NSVYEISQ
-284 PAASPTVND
+284 IAASPTVND

-363 IRVGDKI
+363 IKVGNKT

-491 KGTFKIAQADLSTA
+491 KGTFTIAQADLSTA

-532 PGIKVGSETLKKNT
+532 PGIKVGSLTLTKNT
-546 DFTYSYSNNKSIG
+546 DFTYSYSNNKAIG
-559 TTATVTITGKG
+559 TQAAVTVTGKG
-570 NYTGTAFAY
+570 NFTGTASMN
-579 FEITQGNLAKAT
+579 FEITQGDITKAT
-591 ITPTPS
+591 VTATPSS
-597 TFTYNGQKQY
+597 TFTYNGQRQY
-607 PAVVVVSIGSHQ
+607 PSYVMVSIDGHQ
-619 LVQGRDYTI
+619 LTQGVDYDL
-628 SAFPNSVDAGTYNFT
+628 SPFPTDAVNAGTYRYT
-643 ITGINNFKGTDT
+643 ITGKNNFKGTGT
-655 TTAFIGTLPY
+655 TTATGTTSGTGSTSTSSTTNTTSTNGTTSSDNAIVSTDKAAGTITAQYTIQAKDVSKASDISVPNISNKTYNGKAQKPAVTVVDNTRGAVLTEGTDYTRTDASNTTPGTATVTLTFIGNYTGTKTLSYKIVPKETSISR
-665 PVSAEEFGTRLPEGS
+665 VSAGKKKAT
-680 SVEIVSASKEQ
+680 VSYK
-691 TNIFVLCYDDVAQ
+691 
-704 ETEDALRKNSFASVS
+704 KVS
-719 ENEKFT
+719 
-725 PAELT
+725 
-730 EQMMKRCVEL
+730 
-740 EKQRDE
+740 
-746 AVEKIKKLA
+746 
-755 ENRQQLK
+755 
-762 FAVDYLA
+762 
-769 MRKDKYEAL
+769 
-778 SALGF
+778 
-783 TENTFVLTGF
+783 
-793 IPEKYCES
+793 
-801 LRKEIEK
+801 
-808 KHTAYIEF
+808 
-816 TDPTDEDDV
+816 
-825 PVLLENG
+825 
-832 RFSAPVEGI
+832 
-841 TKMYAM
+841 
-847 PSKDDVDPTP
+847 
-857 VMAFFY
+857 
-863 YLFFG
+863 
-868 MMLSDAGYGLLMVIG
+868 
-883 TTFALKK
+883 
-890 FRLEDSMKKTLTM
+890 
-903 FRNCGISTVIWGALF
+903 GISGY
-918 GSWFGDIVQVV
+918 QVKA
-929 GREFFGREIGSIA
+929 GTNR
-942 LWFQPLDDPIKLLLF
+942 
-957 SFGLGILHLFLGV
+957 
-970 AVSFHMSWKDGR
+970 AVTKG
-982 KLDAFCDSVPVYLTV
+982 T
-997 LGVAPLGAGI
+997 
-1007 LTEVPAVLKTIGSYM
+1007 KT
-1022 MIAGVILLVL
+1022 
-1032 TAGRSSKSI
+1032 K
-1041 FGKFFGGLYALYNT
+1041 NT
-1055 ATGYLSDIL
+1055 T
-1064 SYSRLLAL
+1064 
-1072 GLATGSIASVINLI
+1072 
-1086 GTMPENKIVKLVLLI
+1086 K
-1101 VVFAVGH
+1101 
-1108 TANLA
+1108 
-1113 INLLGAYVHTDRL
+1113 
-1126 QFVELFSKFYTG
+1126 
-1138 GGREFQPLT
+1138 
-1147 VNTKYIKFKEENI
+1147 TKYTMNSLKSKKIYYFKVRTYYTTSAGKKAYSSWSGVKSVKVK
-1160 ND
+1160 

>member
-1 MERTFLKKML
+1 MERTFLKKMF

-25 FLAQNTQAI
+25 FLAQNTEAL

-48 QINQNENM
+48 QVNQNENM

-117 TKSNG
+117 TKPNG
-122 DSEMTADAER
+122 NSEMTADAKS
-132 AEVEAF
+132 AGVEAF

-175 DQEFYCIVLSKNPK
+175 DQEFYCIVLSKEAK
-189 PSKNTVNYAKTQISQ
+189 PSKNTVDYTKTQIISP
-204 VQNYLA
+204 VTNYLA

-284 PAASPTVND
+284 TAASPTVND

-363 IRVGDKI
+363 IKVGNNT

-532 PGIKVGSETLKKNT
+532 PGIKVGSLTLTKNT
-546 DFTYSYSNNKSIG
+546 DFTYSYSNNKAIG
-559 TTATVTITGKG
+559 TQAAVTVTGKG
-570 NYTGTAFAY
+570 NFTGTASMN
-579 FEITQGNLAKAT
+579 FEITQGDITKAT
-591 ITPTPS
+591 VTATPSS
-597 TFTYNGQKQY
+597 TFTYNGQRQY
-607 PAVVVVSIGSHQ
+607 PSYVMVSIDGHQ
-619 LVQGRDYTI
+619 LTQGVDYDL
-628 SAFPNSVDAGTYNFT
+628 SPFPTDAVNAGTYRYT
-643 ITGINNFKGTDT
+643 ITGKNNFKGTGT
-655 TTAFIGTLPY
+655 TTATGTTSGTGSTSTSSTTNTTSTNGTTSSDNAIVSTDKAAGTITAQYTIQAKDVSKASDISVPNISNKTYNGKAQKPAVTVVDNTRGAVLTEGTDYTRTDASNTTPGTATVTLTFIGNYTGTKTLSYKIVPKETSISR
-665 PVSAEEFGTRLPEGS
+665 VSAGKKKAT
-680 SVEIVSASKEQ
+680 VSYK
-691 TNIFVLCYDDVAQ
+691 
-704 ETEDALRKNSFASVS
+704 KVS
-719 ENEKFT
+719 
-725 PAELT
+725 
-730 EQMMKRCVEL
+730 
-740 EKQRDE
+740 
-746 AVEKIKKLA
+746 
-755 ENRQQLK
+755 
-762 FAVDYLA
+762 
-769 MRKDKYEAL
+769 
-778 SALGF
+778 
-783 TENTFVLTGF
+783 
-793 IPEKYCES
+793 
-801 LRKEIEK
+801 
-808 KHTAYIEF
+808 
-816 TDPTDEDDV
+816 
-825 PVLLENG
+825 
-832 RFSAPVEGI
+832 
-841 TKMYAM
+841 
-847 PSKDDVDPTP
+847 
-857 VMAFFY
+857 
-863 YLFFG
+863 
-868 MMLSDAGYGLLMVIG
+868 
-883 TTFALKK
+883 
-890 FRLEDSMKKTLTM
+890 
-903 FRNCGISTVIWGALF
+903 GISGY
-918 GSWFGDIVQVV
+918 QVKA
-929 GREFFGREIGSIA
+929 GTNR
-942 LWFQPLDDPIKLLLF
+942 
-957 SFGLGILHLFLGV
+957 
-970 AVSFHMSWKDGR
+970 AVTKG
-982 KLDAFCDSVPVYLTV
+982 T
-997 LGVAPLGAGI
+997 
-1007 LTEVPAVLKTIGSYM
+1007 KT
-1022 MIAGVILLVL
+1022 
-1032 TAGRSSKSI
+1032 K
-1041 FGKFFGGLYALYNT
+1041 NT
-1055 ATGYLSDIL
+1055 T
-1064 SYSRLLAL
+1064 
-1072 GLATGSIASVINLI
+1072 
-1086 GTMPENKIVKLVLLI
+1086 K
-1101 VVFAVGH
+1101 
-1108 TANLA
+1108 
-1113 INLLGAYVHTDRL
+1113 
-1126 QFVELFSKFYTG
+1126 
-1138 GGREFQPLT
+1138 
-1147 VNTKYIKFKEENI
+1147 TKYTMNSLKSKKRYYFKVRTYYTTSAGKKAYSSWSGVKSVKVK
-1160 ND
+1160 

>member
-1 MERTFLKKML
+1 MERTLLKKML

-25 FLAQNTQAI
+25 FLAQNTEAI

-48 QINQNENM
+48 QVNQNENM

-117 TKSNG
+117 TKPNG
-122 DSEMTADAER
+122 NSEMTADAEK
-132 AEVEAF
+132 AGVEAF

-175 DQEFYCIVLSKNPK
+175 DQEFYCIVLSKNAT
-189 PSKNTVNYAKTQISQ
+189 PSKNTVDYTKTQIISP
-204 VQNYLA
+204 VTNYLA

-284 PAASPTVND
+284 PAAIPTVND

-342 MTVDNSK
+342 MIVDNSK

-363 IRVGDKI
+363 IKVGNKT

-532 PGIKVGSETLKKNT
+532 PGIKVDSLTLTKNT
-546 DFTYSYSNNKSIG
+546 DFTYSYSNNKAIG
-559 TTATVTITGKG
+559 TQAAVTVTGKG
-570 NYTGTAFAY
+570 NFTGTASMN
-579 FEITQGNLAKAT
+579 FEITQGDITKAT
-591 ITPTPS
+591 VTATPSS
-597 TFTYNGQKQY
+597 TFTYNGQRQY
-607 PAVVVVSIGSHQ
+607 PSYVMVSIDGHQ
-619 LVQGRDYTI
+619 LTQGVDYDL
-628 SAFPNSVDAGTYNFT
+628 SPFPTDAVNAGTYRYT
-643 ITGINNFKGTDT
+643 ITGKNNFKGTGT
-655 TTAFIGTLPY
+655 TTATGTTSGTGSTSTSSTTNTTSTNGTTSSDNAIVSTDKAAGTITAQYTIQAKDVSKASDISVPKISDKTYNGKAQKPAVTVVDNTRGAVLTEGTDYTRTDASNTTPGTATVTLTFSGNY
-665 PVSAEEFGTRLPEGS
+665 TGTKTLSYKIVPKKTSISRVSAGKKKAT
-680 SVEIVSASKEQ
+680 VSYK
-691 TNIFVLCYDDVAQ
+691 
-704 ETEDALRKNSFASVS
+704 KVS
-719 ENEKFT
+719 
-725 PAELT
+725 
-730 EQMMKRCVEL
+730 
-740 EKQRDE
+740 
-746 AVEKIKKLA
+746 
-755 ENRQQLK
+755 
-762 FAVDYLA
+762 
-769 MRKDKYEAL
+769 
-778 SALGF
+778 
-783 TENTFVLTGF
+783 
-793 IPEKYCES
+793 
-801 LRKEIEK
+801 
-808 KHTAYIEF
+808 
-816 TDPTDEDDV
+816 
-825 PVLLENG
+825 
-832 RFSAPVEGI
+832 
-841 TKMYAM
+841 
-847 PSKDDVDPTP
+847 
-857 VMAFFY
+857 
-863 YLFFG
+863 
-868 MMLSDAGYGLLMVIG
+868 
-883 TTFALKK
+883 
-890 FRLEDSMKKTLTM
+890 
-903 FRNCGISTVIWGALF
+903 GISGY
-918 GSWFGDIVQVV
+918 QVKA
-929 GREFFGREIGSIA
+929 GTNR
-942 LWFQPLDDPIKLLLF
+942 
-957 SFGLGILHLFLGV
+957 
-970 AVSFHMSWKDGR
+970 AV
-982 KLDAFCDSVPVYLTV
+982 
-997 LGVAPLGAGI
+997 
-1007 LTEVPAVLKTIGSYM
+1007 TEGTKT
-1022 MIAGVILLVL
+1022 
-1032 TAGRSSKSI
+1032 K
-1041 FGKFFGGLYALYNT
+1041 NT
-1055 ATGYLSDIL
+1055 T
-1064 SYSRLLAL
+1064 
-1072 GLATGSIASVINLI
+1072 
-1086 GTMPENKIVKLVLLI
+1086 K
-1101 VVFAVGH
+1101 
-1108 TANLA
+1108 
-1113 INLLGAYVHTDRL
+1113 
-1126 QFVELFSKFYTG
+1126 
-1138 GGREFQPLT
+1138 
-1147 VNTKYIKFKEENI
+1147 TKYTMNSLKSKKRYYFKVRTYYTTSAGKKAYSSWSGVKSVKVK
-1160 ND
+1160 

>member
-25 FLAQNTQAI
+25 FLAQNTEAI

-117 TKSNG
+117 TKPNG
-122 DSEMTADAER
+122 NSEMTADAKS
-132 AEVEAF
+132 AGVEAF

-175 DQEFYCIVLSKNPK
+175 DQEFYCIVLSKEAK
-189 PSKNTVNYAKTQISQ
+189 PSKNTVDYTKTQIISP
-204 VQNYLA
+204 VTNYLA

-284 PAASPTVND
+284 TAASPTVND

-491 KGTFKIAQADLSTA
+491 KGTFTIAQADLSTA

-532 PGIKVGSETLKKNT
+532 PGIKVGSLTLTKNT
-546 DFTYSYSNNKSIG
+546 DFTYSYSNNKAIG
-559 TTATVTITGKG
+559 TQAAVTVTGKG
-570 NYTGTAFAY
+570 NFTGTASMN
-579 FEITQGNLAKAT
+579 FEITQGDITKAT
-591 ITPTPS
+591 VTATPSS
-597 TFTYNGQKQY
+597 TFTYNGQRQY
-607 PAVVVVSIGSHQ
+607 PSYVMVSIDGHQ
-619 LVQGRDYTI
+619 LTQGVDYDL
-628 SAFPNSVDAGTYNFT
+628 SPFPTDAVNAGTYRYT
-643 ITGINNFKGTDT
+643 ITGKNNFKGTGT
-655 TTAFIGTLPY
+655 TTATGTTSGTGSTSTSSTTNTTSTNGTTSSDNAIVSTDKAAGTITAQYTIQAKDVSKASDISVPNISNKTYNGKAQKPAVTVVDNTRGAVLTEGTDYTRTDASNTTLGTATVTLTFSGNYTGTKTLSYKIVPKKTSISR
-665 PVSAEEFGTRLPEGS
+665 VSAGKKKAT
-680 SVEIVSASKEQ
+680 VSYK
-691 TNIFVLCYDDVAQ
+691 
-704 ETEDALRKNSFASVS
+704 KVS
-719 ENEKFT
+719 
-725 PAELT
+725 
-730 EQMMKRCVEL
+730 
-740 EKQRDE
+740 
-746 AVEKIKKLA
+746 
-755 ENRQQLK
+755 
-762 FAVDYLA
+762 
-769 MRKDKYEAL
+769 
-778 SALGF
+778 
-783 TENTFVLTGF
+783 
-793 IPEKYCES
+793 
-801 LRKEIEK
+801 
-808 KHTAYIEF
+808 
-816 TDPTDEDDV
+816 
-825 PVLLENG
+825 
-832 RFSAPVEGI
+832 
-841 TKMYAM
+841 
-847 PSKDDVDPTP
+847 
-857 VMAFFY
+857 
-863 YLFFG
+863 
-868 MMLSDAGYGLLMVIG
+868 
-883 TTFALKK
+883 
-890 FRLEDSMKKTLTM
+890 
-903 FRNCGISTVIWGALF
+903 GISGY
-918 GSWFGDIVQVV
+918 QV
-929 GREFFGREIGSIA
+929 
-942 LWFQPLDDPIKLLLF
+942 K
-957 SFGLGILHLFLGV
+957 
-970 AVSFHMSWKDGR
+970 
-982 KLDAFCDSVPVYLTV
+982 
-997 LGVAPLGAGI
+997 AG
-1007 LTEVPAVLKTIGSYM
+1007 
-1022 MIAGVILLVL
+1022 
-1032 TAGRSSKSI
+1032 
-1041 FGKFFGGLYALYNT
+1041 
-1055 ATGYLSDIL
+1055 
-1064 SYSRLLAL
+1064 
-1072 GLATGSIASVINLI
+1072 
-1086 GTMPENKIVKLVLLI
+1086 
-1101 VVFAVGH
+1101 
-1108 TANLA
+1108 
-1113 INLLGAYVHTDRL
+1113 TDRA
-1126 QFVELFSKFYTG
+1126 VTKGTK
-1138 GGREFQPLT
+1138 T
-1147 VNTKYIKFKEENI
+1147 KNTTKTKYTMNSLKSNKRYYFKVRTYYTTSAGKRAYSSWSGVKSVKVK
-1160 ND
+1160 